1 MTDITL
7 FILDKN
13 KRIIDVVS
21 NAGTE
26 ENAFWD
32 DTFTQEI
39 NVASIF
45 EFSLE
50 LNQRTKESIKTGNY
64 ILFRYRSKNFLFTI
78 VTVETD
84 DSNGYAEAQ
93 VYCESISLILYNSV
107 IQKNTLNNCN
117 ATTFLTT
124 ILQDTD
130 FLAGYIDVAVNR
142 NAALIE
148 IDKSTSVYELLTSK
162 LETYKAEMDIR
173 IEVEG
178 NKVTD
183 MYIDLYS
190 KLGSDNGARFDYNTN
205 LESVN
210 RKEDISDLCTAIIGI
225 GKDDLDFREAEW
237 NIEAGKPADKP
248 RGANFIADDI
258 ANAMFGFPGKYIYGI
273 YEDDSCEDA
282 YTLLEKSYEAL
293 QERKQP
299 KVDYECKVAY
309 LDGDINL
316 GDAITIVDRT
326 YPEPLQLTARVN
338 KLEISFSDESKNTCS
353 FANYNKAYSNMI
365 TKNDTFEQLKNYILG
380 LNIGKL
386 TLAEIEIIKQYMRQ
400 LGIDKE
406 TIDKLFSDIL
416 NNPDTKPGTGGNKDT
431 LVKTIEGGLWL
442 GDSRMVAMKKY
453 NLFKLADSDTST
465 EPGTITTDDYKKALD
480 LYNSIG
486 IGSKIKISPTAYEKL
501 VSSSNQYK
509 ISTIAKYW
517 SQKFGL
523 DPNITLAMIMAESS
537 GNPYAHGS
545 SSGSGYGLMGCERSV
560 FFNHTQT
567 LKFVDGTTQSFTPSY
582 ATMQPGSGG
591 TTTLNGITV
600 DRNISNQIM
609 LGCNELRQ
617 AFTYAHNN
625 IFAGLISYNMGI
637 GAMYWIVS
645 RYVCDTYGYTFVNR
659 NSISAQSAAAQK
671 KIYEVLDNGGFEFAN
686 WRQIYKNNGGGGTVN
701 NVEGYLA
708 WYQIQDGQLPYLV
721 DKNGNKLGYGVS
733 GKTTATTNYSAPV
746 STVTYVTNTQLTP
759 TRNKIVDKAKEI
771 VQLHIDGLASY
782 SQYPRTIDDT
792 KRKYIA
798 KGTYV
803 KLNSSAWGYAG
814 STYNGIST
822 SVNDGKGVIGYDC
835 SSFASCCYMNA
846 GLNSMYNGNC
856 SGGTIMSEITKNG
869 GMMWLANAEG
879 RAKAKPGD
887 CIMFCTNHIP
897 TQADMDNRKL
907 LATHH
912 VGVYIGDDQMAH
924 ASMWTTVPNAIKIS
938 KLSTYPSLKYAFFI
952 RPKDLQESDANE
964 SVIEDTTT
972 DKGNN
977 IISKCVIGASAYHF
991 YSGNQLKK
999 IVQVGSYS
1007 DTTEYPSDVPY
1018 VFVHLGVNDPY
1029 QSGYSALKNLLSL
1042 LRAKYPKRPIF
1053 VAKEIHVGS
1062 KVSNYVDFNKAID
1075 TFNTQI
1081 LDYCNN
1087 HENVYQIDI
1096 STDLEEGG
1104 ILKSS
1109 LTADGIHLKTKDN
1122 YKTLFNNITNR
1133 IKFTNKDNTESGGDN
1148 TGDSGSSG
1156 GDNTGD
1162 TTTPNYKTANE
1173 TLVST
1178 NNYYY
1183 DDVLESLTFTLPS
1196 KAVDSYYTRLK
1207 FTTSPN
1213 FKYNQS
1219 TTCYLE
1225 GDDCKNGQ
1233 LIPKPNTTYKII
1245 IMTNTISSI
1254 SSKYYGSVT
1263 TIKTGEYTDFADF
1276 VGGEKVTEI
1285 AKTYL
1290 NRTNLEYIGQ
1300 YSTTAIVTPANFT
1313 NPAANL
1319 SKWYDSVRKK
1329 DQIDG
1334 STLVQFSY
1342 MGIDYDS
1349 SPYANHKMTS
1359 IKRSNKYSWAFTFPR
1374 LAANQAKYCIT
1385 NGWVLHGADLVN
1397 FSNLEPGD
1405 LIFYDYD
1412 TKDNNRYMNC
1422 SHVSICIGKV
1432 NDVMTCIESTTCENG
1447 VRTIAINDNAAD
1459 KILFVARPKKA

>member
-326 YPEPLQLTARVN
+326 YPEPLQLIARVN

-465 EPGTITTDDYKKALD
+465 EPGTITTDDYKKALE
-480 LYNSIG
+480 LYQSIG
-486 IGSKIKISPTAYEKL
+486 TGSQTGTSAYEKL

-509 ISTIAKYW
+509 ISTIVKYW
-517 SQKFGL
+517 APKFGL
-523 DPNITLAMIMAESS
+523 DPNLVFAMIMAESS
-537 GNPYAHGS
+537 GIPTAHGS

-560 FFNHTQT
+560 FFNQTQT
-567 LKFVDGTTQSFTPSY
+567 IKFIDGTKQSFTPSY
-582 ATMQPGSGG
+582 STMQPGSSGN
-591 TTTLNGITV
+591 TVINGITV
-600 DRNISNQIM
+600 DKNISNQVM
-609 LGCNELRQ
+609 LGCNEIKT
-617 AFTYAHNN
+617 AMEYAHNN
-625 IFAGLISYNMGI
+625 IFAGLISYNMGV

-659 NSISAQSAAAQK
+659 NSIKAQTPEAQK
-671 KIYEVLDNGGFEFAN
+671 KIYEVLENGGFEFAD
-686 WRQIYKNNGGGGTVN
+686 WRQIYKNNGGGGTVK
-701 NVEGYLA
+701 NVEGYLK
-708 WYQIQDGQLPYLV
+708 WYKIENGQLPYVL
-721 DKNGNKLGYGVS
+721 DSAGNKLGYGVS
-733 GKTTATTNYSAPV
+733 GKITTTYSATNNNV
-746 STVTYVTNTQLTP
+746 VTYVTNTSLTQ
-759 TRNKIVDKAKEI
+759 TRTKIVDKAKEI
-771 VQLHIDGLASY
+771 VKLHQDGLASY

-803 KLNSSAWGYAG
+803 KMGSNSWGYAG
-814 STYNGIST
+814 STYFGIST

-846 GLNSMYNGNC
+846 GLKSMYNGNC
-856 SGGTIMSEITKNG
+856 SGGTIMSEIVNNG

-879 RAKAKPGD
+879 RKKAKPGD

-912 VGVYIGDDQMAH
+912 IGVYIGDDQMAH
-924 ASMWTTVPNAIKIS
+924 ASQWAQVPNAIKIS
-938 KLSTYPSLKYAFFI
+938 NVSSYGTLKYAFFI
-952 RPKDLQESDANE
+952 RPKDLQETDNNE
-964 SVIEDTTT
+964 SIVEDTTT
-972 DKGNN
+972 DEGNN

-1062 KVSNYVDFNKAID
+1062 KVSNYVDYNKAID

-1096 STDLEEGG
+1096 SESLEENGL
-1104 ILKSS
+1104 LKSDI
-1109 LTADGIHLKTKDN
+1109 TADGIHLKTKDN
-1122 YKTLFNNITNR
+1122 YKVLFNNIKNK
-1133 IKFTNKDNTESGGDN
+1133 IKTITGNTGNTESDIVDSDSED
-1148 TGDSGSSG
+1148 TGDDH
-1156 GDNTGD
+1156 DNV
-1162 TTTPNYKTANE
+1162 KQKVNE
-1173 TLVST
+1173 TLQSME
-1178 NNYYY
+1178 NYYY
-1183 DDVLESLTFTLPS
+1183 DILDSLIFELPS
-1196 KAVDSYYTRLK
+1196 NVIDSFYCRLK
-1207 FTTSPN
+1207 FTASTDFN
-1213 FKYNQS
+1213 YIQS
-1219 TTCYLE
+1219 DNCYLE
-1225 GDDCKNGQ
+1225 GTDCINGQ
-1233 LIPKPNTTYKII
+1233 LVPKPNNTYKII
-1245 IMTNTISSI
+1245 IMKNTIDTINSS
-1254 SSKYYGSVT
+1254 YYGLVT
-1263 TIKTGEYTDFADF
+1263 VLQAKEYEDFTDFI
-1276 VGGEKVTEI
+1276 GGQKVVELG
-1285 AKTYL
+1285 KTYL
-1290 NRTNLEYIGQ
+1290 SHTDLEYAGQ
-1300 YSTTAIVTPANFT
+1300 YSATAIVTPANFT
-1313 NPAANL
+1313 NPKANL
-1319 SKWYDSVRKK
+1319 SKWYDSTRNKN
-1329 DQIDG
+1329 QIDG
-1334 STLVQFSY
+1334 STLVQFVY
-1342 MGIDYDS
+1342 MGLAYKNT
-1349 SPYANHKMTS
+1349 PYNNHDMTS
-1359 IKRSNKYSWAFTFPR
+1359 INKNSLFSWAFKLPR
-1374 LAANQAKYCIT
+1374 LAANQAKYCVS
-1385 NGWVLHGADLVN
+1385 NGWALYGADLTN
-1397 FSNLEPGD
+1397 FSNLEAGD
-1405 LIFYDYD
+1405 LIFSKDND
-1412 TKDNNRYMNC
+1412 TDNNRYMNV
-1422 SHVSICIGKV
+1422 SHVSIFIGEEDGV
-1432 NDVMTCIESTTCENG
+1432 LSVLESTKCENG
-1447 VRTIAINDNAAD
+1447 VKITPIADMAET
-1459 KILFVARPKKA
+1459 ILFIARVKKK

>member
-326 YPEPLQLTARVN
+326 YPEPLQLIARVN

-465 EPGTITTDDYKKALD
+465 EPGTITTDDYKKALE
-480 LYNSIG
+480 LYQSIG
-486 IGSKIKISPTAYEKL
+486 TGSQTGTSAYEKL

-509 ISTIAKYW
+509 ISTIVKYW
-517 SQKFGL
+517 APKFGL
-523 DPNITLAMIMAESS
+523 DPNLVFAMIMAESS
-537 GNPYAHGS
+537 GIPTAHGS

-560 FFNHTQT
+560 FFNQTQT
-567 LKFVDGTTQSFTPSY
+567 IKFIDGTKQSFTPSY
-582 ATMQPGSGG
+582 STMQPGSSGN
-591 TTTLNGITV
+591 TVINGITV
-600 DRNISNQIM
+600 DKNISNQVM
-609 LGCNELRQ
+609 LGCNEIKT
-617 AFTYAHNN
+617 AMEYAHNN
-625 IFAGLISYNMGI
+625 IFAGLISYNMGV

-659 NSISAQSAAAQK
+659 NSIKAQTPEAQK
-671 KIYEVLDNGGFEFAN
+671 KIYEVLENGGFEFAD
-686 WRQIYKNNGGGGTVN
+686 WRQIYKNNGGGGTVK
-701 NVEGYLA
+701 NVEGYLK
-708 WYQIQDGQLPYLV
+708 WYKIENGQLPYVL
-721 DKNGNKLGYGVS
+721 DSAGNKLGYGVS
-733 GKTTATTNYSAPV
+733 GKITTTYSATNNNV
-746 STVTYVTNTQLTP
+746 VTYVTNTSLTQ
-759 TRNKIVDKAKEI
+759 TRTKIVDKAKEI
-771 VQLHIDGLASY
+771 VKLHQDGLASY

-803 KLNSSAWGYAG
+803 KMGSNSWGYAG
-814 STYNGIST
+814 STYFGIST

-846 GLNSMYNGNC
+846 GLKSMYNGNC
-856 SGGTIMSEITKNG
+856 SGGTIMSEIVNNG

-879 RAKAKPGD
+879 RKKAKPGD

-912 VGVYIGDDQMAH
+912 IGVYIGDDQMAH
-924 ASMWTTVPNAIKIS
+924 ASQWAQVPNAIKIS
-938 KLSTYPSLKYAFFI
+938 NVSSYGTLKYAFFI
-952 RPKDLQESDANE
+952 RPKDLQETDNNE
-964 SVIEDTTT
+964 SIVEDTTT
-972 DKGNN
+972 DEGNN

-1062 KVSNYVDFNKAID
+1062 KVSNYVDYNKAID

-1109 LTADGIHLKTKDN
+1109 LTADGVHLKTKDD
-1122 YKTLFNNITNR
+1122 YKVLLNNI
-1133 IKFTNKDNTESGGDN
+1133 KNKITTTTGNTSTDTGSSDTGE
-1148 TGDSGSSG
+1148 TGDS
-1156 GDNTGD
+1156 DNKKDD
-1162 TTTPNYKTANE
+1162 TVNQKVNE
-1173 TLVST
+1173 SLQSMK
-1178 NNYYY
+1178 NYYY
-1183 DDVLESLTFTLPS
+1183 DTL
-1196 KAVDSYYTRLK
+1196 DS
-1207 FTTSPN
+1207 
-1213 FKYNQS
+1213 
-1219 TTCYLE
+1219 
-1225 GDDCKNGQ
+1225 
-1233 LIPKPNTTYKII
+1233 
-1245 IMTNTISSI
+1245 
-1254 SSKYYGSVT
+1254 
-1263 TIKTGEYTDFADF
+1263 
-1276 VGGEKVTEI
+1276 
-1285 AKTYL
+1285 
-1290 NRTNLEYIGQ
+1290 
-1300 YSTTAIVTPANFT
+1300 
-1313 NPAANL
+1313 
-1319 SKWYDSVRKK
+1319 
-1329 DQIDG
+1329 
-1334 STLVQFSY
+1334 
-1342 MGIDYDS
+1342 
-1349 SPYANHKMTS
+1349 
-1359 IKRSNKYSWAFTFPR
+1359 
-1374 LAANQAKYCIT
+1374 
-1385 NGWVLHGADLVN
+1385 
-1397 FSNLEPGD
+1397 
-1405 LIFYDYD
+1405 LIFEPS
-1412 TKDNNRYMNC
+1412 R
-1422 SHVSICIGKV
+1422 
-1432 NDVMTCIESTTCENG
+1432 
-1447 VRTIAINDNAAD
+1447 
-1459 KILFVARPKKA
+1459 

>member
-84 DSNGYAEAQ
+84 DSKGYAEAQ

-237 NIEAGKPADKP
+237 NIEAGKPADKFI
-248 RGANFIADDI
+248 GANFIADDI

-326 YPEPLQLTARVN
+326 YPEPLQLIARVN

-465 EPGTITTDDYKKALD
+465 EPGTITTDDYKKALE
-480 LYNSIG
+480 LYQSIG
-486 IGSKIKISPTAYEKL
+486 TGSQTGTSAYEKL

-509 ISTIAKYW
+509 ISTIVKYW
-517 SQKFGL
+517 APKFGL
-523 DPNITLAMIMAESS
+523 DPNLVFAMIMAESS
-537 GNPYAHGS
+537 GIPTAHGS

-560 FFNHTQT
+560 FFNQTQT
-567 LKFVDGTTQSFTPSY
+567 IKFIDGTKQSFTPSY
-582 ATMQPGSGG
+582 STMQPGSSGN
-591 TTTLNGITV
+591 TVINGITV
-600 DRNISNQIM
+600 DKNISNQVM
-609 LGCNELRQ
+609 LGCNEIKT
-617 AFTYAHNN
+617 AMEYAHNN
-625 IFAGLISYNMGI
+625 IFAGLISYNMGV

-659 NSISAQSAAAQK
+659 NSIKAQTPEAQK
-671 KIYEVLDNGGFEFAN
+671 KIYEVLENGGFEFAD
-686 WRQIYKNNGGGGTVN
+686 WRQIYKNNGGGGTVK
-701 NVEGYLA
+701 NVEGYLK
-708 WYQIQDGQLPYLV
+708 WYKIENGQLPYVL
-721 DKNGNKLGYGVS
+721 DSAGNKLGYGVS
-733 GKTTATTNYSAPV
+733 GKITTTYSATNNNV
-746 STVTYVTNTQLTP
+746 VTYVTNTSLTQ
-759 TRNKIVDKAKEI
+759 TRTKIVDKAKEI
-771 VQLHIDGLASY
+771 VKLHQDGLASY

-803 KLNSSAWGYAG
+803 KMGSNSWGYAG
-814 STYNGIST
+814 STYFGIST

-846 GLNSMYNGNC
+846 GLKSMYNGNC
-856 SGGTIMSEITKNG
+856 SGGTIMSEIVNNG

-879 RAKAKPGD
+879 RKKAKPGD

-912 VGVYIGDDQMAH
+912 IGVYIGDDQMAH
-924 ASMWTTVPNAIKIS
+924 ASQWAQVPNAIKIS
-938 KLSTYPSLKYAFFI
+938 NVSSYGTLKYAFFI
-952 RPKDLQESDANE
+952 RPKDLQETDNNE
-964 SVIEDTTT
+964 SIVEDTTT
-972 DKGNN
+972 DEGNN

-1062 KVSNYVDFNKAID
+1062 KVSNYVDYNKAID

-1096 STDLEEGG
+1096 SADLVENGL
-1104 ILKSS
+1104 LKSS
-1109 LTADGIHLKTKDN
+1109 ITADGVHLKTKDD
-1122 YKTLFNNITNR
+1122 YKVLLNNI
-1133 IKFTNKDNTESGGDN
+1133 KNKITTTTGNTSTDTGSSDTGE
-1148 TGDSGSSG
+1148 TGDS
-1156 GDNTGD
+1156 DNKKDD
-1162 TTTPNYKTANE
+1162 TVNQKVNE
-1173 TLVST
+1173 SLQSMK
-1178 NNYYY
+1178 NYYY
-1183 DDVLESLTFTLPS
+1183 DTLDSLIFNLPS
-1196 KAVDSYYTRLK
+1196 NVVDSFYCRLK
-1207 FTTSPN
+1207 LTASTD
-1213 FKYNQS
+1213 FKYSQPDN
-1219 TTCYLE
+1219 CYLE
-1225 GDDCKNGQ
+1225 GPDCINGQ
-1233 LIPKPNTTYKII
+1233 LVPKANSTYKIV
-1245 IMTNTISSI
+1245 IMKNTIDTIKSD
-1254 SSKYYGSVT
+1254 YYGLVT
-1263 TIKTGEYTDFADF
+1263 VLEVEEYEDFTDFI
-1276 VGGEKVTEI
+1276 GGQKVVELG
-1285 AKTYL
+1285 KTYL
-1290 NRTNLEYIGQ
+1290 NHTDLEYAGQ
-1300 YSTTAIVTPANFT
+1300 YSATAIVTPANFT
-1313 NPAANL
+1313 NPKANL
-1319 SKWYDSVRKK
+1319 SKWYDSTRNKN
-1329 DQIDG
+1329 QIDG
-1334 STLVQFSY
+1334 STLTQFVY
-1342 MGIDYDS
+1342 MGLNYKDT
-1349 SPYANHKMTS
+1349 PYNNHNMTS
-1359 IKRSNKYSWAFTFPR
+1359 INKNSLFSWAFKLPR
-1374 LAANQAKYCIT
+1374 LAANQAKYCVS
-1385 NGWVLHGADLVN
+1385 NGWALYGADLTN
-1397 FSNLEPGD
+1397 FSNLEAGD
-1405 LIFYDYD
+1405 LIFSKDND
-1412 TKDNNRYMNC
+1412 TDNNRYMNV
-1422 SHVSICIGKV
+1422 SHVSIFIGEEDGV
-1432 NDVMTCIESTTCENG
+1432 LSVLESTKCENG
-1447 VRTIAINDNAAD
+1447 VKITPIADMAET
-1459 KILFVARPKKA
+1459 ILFIARVKKK

>member
-338 KLEISFSDESKNTCS
+338 KLEISFSDESKNTCQ

-365 TKNDTFEQLKNYILG
+365 TKNNTLEELKNYILG

-465 EPGTITTDDYKKALD
+465 EPGTITTDDYKKALE
-480 LYNSIG
+480 LYQSIG
-486 IGSKIKISPTAYEKL
+486 TGSQTGTSAYEKL

-509 ISTIAKYW
+509 ISTIVKYW
-517 SQKFGL
+517 APKFGL
-523 DPNITLAMIMAESS
+523 DPNLVFAMIMAESS
-537 GNPYAHGS
+537 GIPTAHGS

-560 FFNHTQT
+560 FFNQTQT
-567 LKFVDGTTQSFTPSY
+567 IKFIDGTKQSFTPSY
-582 ATMQPGSGG
+582 STMQPGSSGN
-591 TTTLNGITV
+591 TVINGITV
-600 DRNISNQIM
+600 DKNISNQVM
-609 LGCNELRQ
+609 LGCNEIKT
-617 AFTYAHNN
+617 AMEYAHNN
-625 IFAGLISYNMGI
+625 IFAGLISYNMGV

-659 NSISAQSAAAQK
+659 NSIKAQTPEAQK
-671 KIYEVLDNGGFEFAN
+671 KIYEVLENGGFEFAD
-686 WRQIYKNNGGGGTVN
+686 WRQIYKNNGGGGTVK
-701 NVEGYLA
+701 NVEGYLK
-708 WYQIQDGQLPYLV
+708 WYKIENGQLPYVL
-721 DKNGNKLGYGVS
+721 DSAGNKLGYGVS
-733 GKTTATTNYSAPV
+733 GKITTTYSATNNNV
-746 STVTYVTNTQLTP
+746 VTYVTNTSLTQ
-759 TRNKIVDKAKEI
+759 TRTKIVDKAKEI
-771 VQLHIDGLASY
+771 VKLHQDGLASY

-803 KLNSSAWGYAG
+803 KMGSNSWGYAG
-814 STYNGIST
+814 STYFGIST

-846 GLNSMYNGNC
+846 GLKSMYNGNC
-856 SGGTIMSEITKNG
+856 SGGTIMSEIVNNG

-879 RAKAKPGD
+879 RKKAKPGD

-912 VGVYIGDDQMAH
+912 IGVYIGDDQMAH
-924 ASMWTTVPNAIKIS
+924 ASQWAQVPNAIKIS
-938 KLSTYPSLKYAFFI
+938 NVSSYGTLKYAFFI
-952 RPKDLQESDANE
+952 RPKDLQETDNNE
-964 SVIEDTTT
+964 SIVEDTTT
-972 DKGNN
+972 DEGNN

-1062 KVSNYVDFNKAID
+1062 KVSNYVDYNKAID

-1096 STDLEEGG
+1096 SESLEENGL
-1104 ILKSS
+1104 LKSDI
-1109 LTADGIHLKTKDN
+1109 TADGIHLKTKDN
-1122 YKTLFNNITNR
+1122 YKVLLNNI
-1133 IKFTNKDNTESGGDN
+1133 KNKITTTTGNTSTDTGSSDTGE
-1148 TGDSGSSG
+1148 TGDS
-1156 GDNTGD
+1156 DNKKDD
-1162 TTTPNYKTANE
+1162 TVNQKVNE
-1173 TLVST
+1173 SLQSMK
-1178 NNYYY
+1178 NYYY
-1183 DDVLESLTFTLPS
+1183 DTLDSLIFNLPS
-1196 KAVDSYYTRLK
+1196 NVVDSFYCRLK
-1207 FTTSPN
+1207 LTASTD
-1213 FKYNQS
+1213 FKYSQPDN
-1219 TTCYLE
+1219 CYLE
-1225 GDDCKNGQ
+1225 GPDCINGQ
-1233 LIPKPNTTYKII
+1233 LVPKANSTYKIV
-1245 IMTNTISSI
+1245 IMKNTIDTIKSD
-1254 SSKYYGSVT
+1254 YYGLVT
-1263 TIKTGEYTDFADF
+1263 VLEVEEYEDFTDFI
-1276 VGGEKVTEI
+1276 GGQKVVELG
-1285 AKTYL
+1285 KTYL
-1290 NRTNLEYIGQ
+1290 NHTDLEYAGQ
-1300 YSTTAIVTPANFT
+1300 YSATAIVTPANFT
-1313 NPAANL
+1313 NPKANL
-1319 SKWYDSVRKK
+1319 SKWYDSTRNKN
-1329 DQIDG
+1329 QIDG
-1334 STLVQFSY
+1334 STLVQFVY
-1342 MGIDYDS
+1342 MGLAYKNT
-1349 SPYANHKMTS
+1349 PYNNHDMTS
-1359 IKRSNKYSWAFTFPR
+1359 INKNSLFSWAFKLPR
-1374 LAANQAKYCIT
+1374 LAANQAKYCVS
-1385 NGWVLHGADLVN
+1385 NGWALYGADLTN
-1397 FSNLEPGD
+1397 FSNLEAGD
-1405 LIFYDYD
+1405 LIFSKDND
-1412 TKDNNRYMNC
+1412 TDNNRYMNV
-1422 SHVSICIGKV
+1422 SHVSIFIGEEDGV
-1432 NDVMTCIESTTCENG
+1432 LSVLESTKCENG
-1447 VRTIAINDNAAD
+1447 VKITPIADMAET
-1459 KILFVARPKKA
+1459 ILFIARVKKK

>member
-39 NVASIF
+39 NVASTF

-107 IQKNTLNNCN
+107 IQKTTLNNCN

-178 NKVTD
+178 NKVTG

-237 NIEAGKPADKP
+237 NIETGKPADKP

-282 YTLLEKSYEAL
+282 YTLLERSYEEL
-293 QERKQP
+293 QTRKQP
-299 KVDYECKVAY
+299 NIDYECKVAY

-465 EPGTITTDDYKKALD
+465 EPGTITTDDYKKALE
-480 LYNSIG
+480 LYQSIG
-486 IGSKIKISPTAYEKL
+486 TGSQTGTSAYEKL

-509 ISTIAKYW
+509 ISTIVKYW
-517 SQKFGL
+517 APKFGL
-523 DPNITLAMIMAESS
+523 DPNLVFAMIMAESS
-537 GNPYAHGS
+537 GIPTAHGS

-560 FFNHTQT
+560 FFNQTQT
-567 LKFVDGTTQSFTPSY
+567 IKFIDGTKQSFTPSY
-582 ATMQPGSGG
+582 STMQPGSSGN
-591 TTTLNGITV
+591 TVINGITV
-600 DRNISNQIM
+600 DKNISNQVM
-609 LGCNELRQ
+609 LGCNEIKT
-617 AFTYAHNN
+617 AMEYAHNN
-625 IFAGLISYNMGI
+625 IFAGLISYNMGV

-659 NSISAQSAAAQK
+659 NSIKAQTPEAQK
-671 KIYEVLDNGGFEFAN
+671 KIYEVLENGGFEFAD
-686 WRQIYKNNGGGGTVN
+686 WRQIYKNNGGGGTVK
-701 NVEGYLA
+701 NVEGYLK
-708 WYQIQDGQLPYLV
+708 WYKIENGQLPYLV

-856 SGGTIMSEITKNG
+856 SGGTIMSEIVNNG

-879 RAKAKPGD
+879 RKKAKPGD

-912 VGVYIGDDQMAH
+912 IGVYIGDDQMAH
-924 ASMWTTVPNAIKIS
+924 ASQWAQVPNAIKIS
-938 KLSTYPSLKYAFFI
+938 NVSSYGTLKYAFFI
-952 RPKDLQESDANE
+952 RPKDLQETDNNE
-964 SVIEDTTT
+964 SIVEDTTT
-972 DKGNN
+972 DEGNN

-1062 KVSNYVDFNKAID
+1062 KVSNYVDYNKAID

-1096 STDLEEGG
+1096 SESLEENGL
-1104 ILKSS
+1104 LKSDI
-1109 LTADGIHLKTKDN
+1109 TADGIHLKTKDN
-1122 YKTLFNNITNR
+1122 YKVLFNNIKNK
-1133 IKFTNKDNTESGGDN
+1133 IKTITGNTESDIVDSDSED
-1148 TGDSGSSG
+1148 TGDDD
-1156 GDNTGD
+1156 DNV
-1162 TTTPNYKTANE
+1162 KQKVNE
-1173 TLVST
+1173 TLQSME
-1178 NNYYY
+1178 NYYY
-1183 DDVLESLTFTLPS
+1183 DILDSLIFELPS
-1196 KAVDSYYTRLK
+1196 NVIDSFYCRLK
-1207 FTTSPN
+1207 FTASTDFN
-1213 FKYNQS
+1213 YIQS
-1219 TTCYLE
+1219 DNCYLE
-1225 GDDCKNGQ
+1225 GTDCINGQ
-1233 LIPKPNTTYKII
+1233 LVPKPNNTYKII
-1245 IMTNTISSI
+1245 IMKNTIDTINSS
-1254 SSKYYGSVT
+1254 YYGLVT
-1263 TIKTGEYTDFADF
+1263 VLQAKEYEDFTDFI
-1276 VGGEKVTEI
+1276 GGQKVVELG
-1285 AKTYL
+1285 KTYL
-1290 NRTNLEYIGQ
+1290 SHTDLEYAGQ

-1313 NPAANL
+1313 NPKANL
-1319 SKWYDSVRKK
+1319 SKWYDSTRNKN
-1329 DQIDG
+1329 QIDG
-1334 STLVQFSY
+1334 STLVQFVY
-1342 MGIDYDS
+1342 MGLAYKNT
-1349 SPYANHKMTS
+1349 PYNNHDMTS
-1359 IKRSNKYSWAFTFPR
+1359 INKNSLFSWAFKLPR
-1374 LAANQAKYCIT
+1374 LAANQAKYCVS
-1385 NGWVLHGADLVN
+1385 NGWALYGADLTN
-1397 FSNLEPGD
+1397 FSNLEAGD
-1405 LIFYDYD
+1405 LIFSKDND
-1412 TKDNNRYMNC
+1412 TDNNRYMNV
-1422 SHVSICIGKV
+1422 SHVSIFIGEEDGV
-1432 NDVMTCIESTTCENG
+1432 LSVLESTKCENG
-1447 VRTIAINDNAAD
+1447 VKITPIADMAET
-1459 KILFVARPKKA
+1459 ILFIARVKKK

>member
-39 NVASIF
+39 NVASTF

-107 IQKNTLNNCN
+107 IQKTTLNNCN

-178 NKVTD
+178 NKVTG

-326 YPEPLQLTARVN
+326 YPEPLQLIARVN

-465 EPGTITTDDYKKALD
+465 EPGTITTDDYKKALE
-480 LYNSIG
+480 LYQSIG
-486 IGSKIKISPTAYEKL
+486 TGSQTGTSAYEKL

-509 ISTIAKYW
+509 ISTIVKYW
-517 SQKFGL
+517 APKFGL
-523 DPNITLAMIMAESS
+523 DPNLVFAMIMAESS
-537 GNPYAHGS
+537 GIPTAHGS

-560 FFNHTQT
+560 FFNQTQT
-567 LKFVDGTTQSFTPSY
+567 IKFIDGTKQSFTPSY
-582 ATMQPGSGG
+582 STMQPGSSGN
-591 TTTLNGITV
+591 TVINGITV
-600 DRNISNQIM
+600 DKNISNQVM
-609 LGCNELRQ
+609 LGCNEIKT
-617 AFTYAHNN
+617 AMEYAHNN
-625 IFAGLISYNMGI
+625 IFAGLISYNMGV

-659 NSISAQSAAAQK
+659 NSIKAQTPEAQK
-671 KIYEVLDNGGFEFAN
+671 KIYEVLENGGFEFAD
-686 WRQIYKNNGGGGTVN
+686 WRQIYKNNGGGGTVK
-701 NVEGYLA
+701 NVEGYLK
-708 WYQIQDGQLPYLV
+708 WYKIENGQLPYLV

-803 KLNSSAWGYAG
+803 KMGSNSWGYAG
-814 STYNGIST
+814 STYFGIST

-846 GLNSMYNGNC
+846 GLKSMYNGNC
-856 SGGTIMSEITKNG
+856 SGGTIMSEIVNNG

-879 RAKAKPGD
+879 RKKAKPGD

-912 VGVYIGDDQMAH
+912 IGVYIGDDQMAH
-924 ASMWTTVPNAIKIS
+924 ASQWAQVPNAIKIS
-938 KLSTYPSLKYAFFI
+938 NVSSYGTLKYAFFI
-952 RPKDLQESDANE
+952 RPKDLQETDNNE
-964 SVIEDTTT
+964 SIVEDTTT
-972 DKGNN
+972 DEGNN

-1062 KVSNYVDFNKAID
+1062 KVSNYVDYNKAID

-1096 STDLEEGG
+1096 SESLEENGL
-1104 ILKSS
+1104 LKSDI
-1109 LTADGIHLKTKDN
+1109 TADGIHLKTKDN
-1122 YKTLFNNITNR
+1122 YKVLFNNIKNK
-1133 IKFTNKDNTESGGDN
+1133 IKTITGNTGNTESDIVDSDSED
-1148 TGDSGSSG
+1148 TGDDD
-1156 GDNTGD
+1156 DNV
-1162 TTTPNYKTANE
+1162 KQKVNE
-1173 TLVST
+1173 TLQSME
-1178 NNYYY
+1178 NYYY
-1183 DDVLESLTFTLPS
+1183 DILDSLIFELPS
-1196 KAVDSYYTRLK
+1196 NVIDSFYCRLK
-1207 FTTSPN
+1207 FTASTDFN
-1213 FKYNQS
+1213 YIQS
-1219 TTCYLE
+1219 DNCYLE
-1225 GDDCKNGQ
+1225 GTDCINGQ
-1233 LIPKPNTTYKII
+1233 LVPKPNNTYKII
-1245 IMTNTISSI
+1245 IMKNTIDTINSS
-1254 SSKYYGSVT
+1254 YYGLVT
-1263 TIKTGEYTDFADF
+1263 VLQAKEYEDFTDFI
-1276 VGGEKVTEI
+1276 GGQKVVELG
-1285 AKTYL
+1285 KTYL
-1290 NRTNLEYIGQ
+1290 SHTDLEYAGQ

-1313 NPAANL
+1313 NPKANL
-1319 SKWYDSVRKK
+1319 SKWYDSTRNKN
-1329 DQIDG
+1329 QIDG
-1334 STLVQFSY
+1334 STLVQFVY
-1342 MGIDYDS
+1342 MGLAYKNT
-1349 SPYANHKMTS
+1349 PYNNHDMTS
-1359 IKRSNKYSWAFTFPR
+1359 INKNSLFSWAFKLPR
-1374 LAANQAKYCIT
+1374 LAANQAKYCVS
-1385 NGWVLHGADLVN
+1385 NGWALYGADLTN
-1397 FSNLEPGD
+1397 FSNLEAGD
-1405 LIFYDYD
+1405 LIFSKDND
-1412 TKDNNRYMNC
+1412 TDNNRYMNV
-1422 SHVSICIGKV
+1422 SHVSIFIGEEDGV
-1432 NDVMTCIESTTCENG
+1432 LSVLESTKCENG
-1447 VRTIAINDNAAD
+1447 VKITPIADMAET
-1459 KILFVARPKKA
+1459 ILFIARVKKK

>member
-465 EPGTITTDDYKKALD
+465 EPGTITTDDYKKALE
-480 LYNSIG
+480 LYQSIG
-486 IGSKIKISPTAYEKL
+486 TGSQTGTSAYEKL

-509 ISTIAKYW
+509 ISTIVKYW
-517 SQKFGL
+517 APKFGL
-523 DPNITLAMIMAESS
+523 DPNLVFAMIMAESS
-537 GNPYAHGS
+537 GIPTAHGS

-560 FFNHTQT
+560 FFNQTQT
-567 LKFVDGTTQSFTPSY
+567 IKFIDGTKQSFTPSY
-582 ATMQPGSGG
+582 STMQPGSSGN
-591 TTTLNGITV
+591 TVINGITV
-600 DRNISNQIM
+600 DKNISNQVM
-609 LGCNELRQ
+609 LGCNEIKT
-617 AFTYAHNN
+617 AMEYAHNN
-625 IFAGLISYNMGI
+625 IFAGLISYNMGV

-659 NSISAQSAAAQK
+659 NSIKAQTPEAQK
-671 KIYEVLDNGGFEFAN
+671 KIYEVLENGGFEFAD
-686 WRQIYKNNGGGGTVN
+686 WRQIYKNNGGGGTVK
-701 NVEGYLA
+701 NVEGYLK
-708 WYQIQDGQLPYLV
+708 WYKIENGQLPYVL
-721 DKNGNKLGYGVS
+721 DSAGNKLGYGVS
-733 GKTTATTNYSAPV
+733 GKITTTYSATNNNV
-746 STVTYVTNTQLTP
+746 VTYVTNTSLTQ
-759 TRNKIVDKAKEI
+759 TRTKIVDKAKEI
-771 VQLHIDGLASY
+771 VKLHQDGLASY

-803 KLNSSAWGYAG
+803 KMGSNSWGYAG
-814 STYNGIST
+814 STYFGIST

-846 GLNSMYNGNC
+846 GLKSMYNGNC
-856 SGGTIMSEITKNG
+856 SGGTIMSEIVNNG

-879 RAKAKPGD
+879 RKKAKPGD

-912 VGVYIGDDQMAH
+912 IGVYIGDDQMAH
-924 ASMWTTVPNAIKIS
+924 ASQWAQVPNAIKIS
-938 KLSTYPSLKYAFFI
+938 NVSSYGTLKYAFFI
-952 RPKDLQESDANE
+952 RPKDLQETDNNE
-964 SVIEDTTT
+964 SIVEDTTT
-972 DKGNN
+972 DEGNN

-1062 KVSNYVDFNKAID
+1062 KVSNYVDYNKAID

-1096 STDLEEGG
+1096 SADLVENGL
-1104 ILKSS
+1104 LKSS
-1109 LTADGIHLKTKDN
+1109 ITADGVHLKTKDD
-1122 YKTLFNNITNR
+1122 YKVLLNNI
-1133 IKFTNKDNTESGGDN
+1133 KNKITTTTGNTSTDTGSSDTGE
-1148 TGDSGSSG
+1148 TGDS
-1156 GDNTGD
+1156 DNKKDD
-1162 TTTPNYKTANE
+1162 TVNQKVNE
-1173 TLVST
+1173 SLQSMK
-1178 NNYYY
+1178 NYYY
-1183 DDVLESLTFTLPS
+1183 DTLDSLIFNLPS
-1196 KAVDSYYTRLK
+1196 NVVDSFYCRLK
-1207 FTTSPN
+1207 LTASTD
-1213 FKYNQS
+1213 FKYSQPDN
-1219 TTCYLE
+1219 CYLE
-1225 GDDCKNGQ
+1225 GPDCINGQ
-1233 LIPKPNTTYKII
+1233 LVPKANSTYKIV
-1245 IMTNTISSI
+1245 IMKNTIDTIKSD
-1254 SSKYYGSVT
+1254 YYGLVT
-1263 TIKTGEYTDFADF
+1263 VLEVEEYEDFTDFI
-1276 VGGEKVTEI
+1276 GGQKVVELG
-1285 AKTYL
+1285 KTYL
-1290 NRTNLEYIGQ
+1290 NHTDLEYAGQ
-1300 YSTTAIVTPANFT
+1300 YSATAIVTPANFT
-1313 NPAANL
+1313 NPKANL
-1319 SKWYDSVRKK
+1319 SKWYDSTRNKN
-1329 DQIDG
+1329 QIDG
-1334 STLVQFSY
+1334 STLTQFVY
-1342 MGIDYDS
+1342 MGLNYKDT
-1349 SPYANHKMTS
+1349 PYNNHNMTS
-1359 IKRSNKYSWAFTFPR
+1359 IKKNSLLSWAFKLPR
-1374 LAANQAKYCIT
+1374 LAANQAKYCVS
-1385 NGWVLHGADLVN
+1385 NGWALHGADLTN
-1397 FSNLEPGD
+1397 FTNLEAGD
-1405 LIFYDYD
+1405 LIFSKDNE
-1412 TKDNNRYMNC
+1412 TDNNRYMNV
-1422 SHVSICIGKV
+1422 SHVSIFIGEEDGV
-1432 NDVMTCIESTTCENG
+1432 LSVLESTKCENG
-1447 VRTIAINDNAAD
+1447 VKITPIADIAET
-1459 KILFVARPKKA
+1459 ILFIARVKKK

>member
-326 YPEPLQLTARVN
+326 YPEPLQLIARVN

-465 EPGTITTDDYKKALD
+465 EPGTITTDDYKKALE
-480 LYNSIG
+480 LYQSIG
-486 IGSKIKISPTAYEKL
+486 TGSQTGTSAYEKL

-509 ISTIAKYW
+509 ISTVVKYW
-517 SQKFGL
+517 APKFGL
-523 DPNITLAMIMAESS
+523 DPNLVFAMIMAESS
-537 GNPYAHGS
+537 GIPTAHGS

-560 FFNHTQT
+560 FFNQTQT
-567 LKFVDGTTQSFTPSY
+567 IKFIDGTKQSFTPSY
-582 ATMQPGSGG
+582 STMQPGSSGN
-591 TTTLNGITV
+591 TVINGITV
-600 DRNISNQIM
+600 DKNISNQVM
-609 LGCNELRQ
+609 LGCNEIKT
-617 AFTYAHNN
+617 AMEYAHNN
-625 IFAGLISYNMGI
+625 IFAGLISYNMGV

-659 NSISAQSAAAQK
+659 NSIKAQTPEAQK
-671 KIYEVLDNGGFEFAN
+671 KIYEVLENGGFEFAD
-686 WRQIYKNNGGGGTVN
+686 WRQIYKNNGGGGTVK
-701 NVEGYLA
+701 NVEGYLK
-708 WYQIQDGQLPYLV
+708 WYKIENGQLPYVL
-721 DKNGNKLGYGVS
+721 DSAGNKLGYGVS
-733 GKTTATTNYSAPV
+733 GKITTTYSATNNNV
-746 STVTYVTNTQLTP
+746 VTYVTNTSLTQ
-759 TRNKIVDKAKEI
+759 TRTKIVDKAKEI
-771 VQLHIDGLASY
+771 VKLHQDGLASY

-803 KLNSSAWGYAG
+803 KMGSNSWGYAG
-814 STYNGIST
+814 STYFGIST

-846 GLNSMYNGNC
+846 GLKSMYNGNC
-856 SGGTIMSEITKNG
+856 SGGTIMSEIVNNG

-879 RAKAKPGD
+879 RKKAKPGD

-912 VGVYIGDDQMAH
+912 IGVYIGDDQMAH
-924 ASMWTTVPNAIKIS
+924 ASQWAQVPNAIKIS
-938 KLSTYPSLKYAFFI
+938 NVSSYGTLKYAFFI
-952 RPKDLQESDANE
+952 RPKDLQETDNNE
-964 SVIEDTTT
+964 SIVEDTTT
-972 DKGNN
+972 DEGNN

-1062 KVSNYVDFNKAID
+1062 KVSNYVDYNKAID

-1096 STDLEEGG
+1096 SESLEENGL
-1104 ILKSS
+1104 LKSDI
-1109 LTADGIHLKTKDN
+1109 TADGIHLKTKDN
-1122 YKTLFNNITNR
+1122 YKVLFNNIKNK
-1133 IKFTNKDNTESGGDN
+1133 IKTITGNTGNTESDIVDSDSED
-1148 TGDSGSSG
+1148 TGDDD
-1156 GDNTGD
+1156 DNV
-1162 TTTPNYKTANE
+1162 KQKVNE
-1173 TLVST
+1173 TLQSME
-1178 NNYYY
+1178 NYYY
-1183 DDVLESLTFTLPS
+1183 DILDSLIFELPS
-1196 KAVDSYYTRLK
+1196 NVIDSFYCRLK
-1207 FTTSPN
+1207 FTASTDFN
-1213 FKYNQS
+1213 YIQS
-1219 TTCYLE
+1219 DNCYLE
-1225 GDDCKNGQ
+1225 GTDCINGQ
-1233 LIPKPNTTYKII
+1233 LVPKPNNTYKII
-1245 IMTNTISSI
+1245 IMKNTIDTINSS
-1254 SSKYYGSVT
+1254 YYGLVT
-1263 TIKTGEYTDFADF
+1263 VLQAKEYEDFTDFI
-1276 VGGEKVTEI
+1276 GGQKVVELG
-1285 AKTYL
+1285 KTYL
-1290 NRTNLEYIGQ
+1290 SHTDLEYAGQ

-1313 NPAANL
+1313 NPKANL
-1319 SKWYDSVRKK
+1319 SKWYDSTRNKN
-1329 DQIDG
+1329 QIDG
-1334 STLVQFSY
+1334 STLVQFVY
-1342 MGIDYDS
+1342 MGLAYKNT
-1349 SPYANHKMTS
+1349 PYNNHDMTS
-1359 IKRSNKYSWAFTFPR
+1359 INKNSLFSWAFKLPR
-1374 LAANQAKYCIT
+1374 LAANQAKYCVS
-1385 NGWVLHGADLVN
+1385 NGWALYGADLTN
-1397 FSNLEPGD
+1397 FSNLEAGD
-1405 LIFYDYD
+1405 LIFSKDND
-1412 TKDNNRYMNC
+1412 TDNNRYMNV
-1422 SHVSICIGKV
+1422 SHVSIFIGEEDGV
-1432 NDVMTCIESTTCENG
+1432 LSVLESTKCENG
-1447 VRTIAINDNAAD
+1447 VKITPIADMAET
-1459 KILFVARPKKA
+1459 ILFIARVKKK

>member
-148 IDKSTSVYELLTSK
+148 IDKATSVYELLTSK

-210 RKEDISDLCTAIIGI
+210 RKEDISVLCTAIIGI

-465 EPGTITTDDYKKALD
+465 EPGTITTDDYKKALE
-480 LYNSIG
+480 LYQSIG
-486 IGSKIKISPTAYEKL
+486 TGSQTGTSAYEKL

-509 ISTIAKYW
+509 ISTIVKYW
-517 SQKFGL
+517 APKFGL
-523 DPNITLAMIMAESS
+523 DPNLVFAMIMAESS
-537 GNPYAHGS
+537 GIPTAHGS

-560 FFNHTQT
+560 FFNQTQT
-567 LKFVDGTTQSFTPSY
+567 IKFIDGTKQSFTPSY
-582 ATMQPGSGG
+582 STMQPGSSGN
-591 TTTLNGITV
+591 TVINGITV
-600 DRNISNQIM
+600 DKNISNQVM
-609 LGCNELRQ
+609 LGCNEIKT
-617 AFTYAHNN
+617 AMEYAHNN
-625 IFAGLISYNMGI
+625 IFAGLISYNMGV

-659 NSISAQSAAAQK
+659 NSIKAQTPEAQK
-671 KIYEVLDNGGFEFAN
+671 KIYEVLENGGFEFAD
-686 WRQIYKNNGGGGTVN
+686 WRQIYKNNGGGGTVK
-701 NVEGYLA
+701 NVEGYLK
-708 WYQIQDGQLPYLV
+708 WYKIENGQLPYVL
-721 DKNGNKLGYGVS
+721 DSAGNKLGYGVS
-733 GKTTATTNYSAPV
+733 GKITTTYSATNNNV
-746 STVTYVTNTQLTP
+746 VTYVTNTSLTQ
-759 TRNKIVDKAKEI
+759 TRTKIVDKAKEI
-771 VQLHIDGLASY
+771 VKLHQDGLASY

-803 KLNSSAWGYAG
+803 KMGSNSWGYAG
-814 STYNGIST
+814 STYFGIST

-846 GLNSMYNGNC
+846 GLKSMYNGNC
-856 SGGTIMSEITKNG
+856 SGGTIMSEIVNNG

-879 RAKAKPGD
+879 RKKAKPGD

-912 VGVYIGDDQMAH
+912 IGVYIGDDQMAH
-924 ASMWTTVPNAIKIS
+924 ASQWAQVPNAIKIS
-938 KLSTYPSLKYAFFI
+938 NVSSYGTLKYAFFI
-952 RPKDLQESDANE
+952 RPKDLQETDNNE
-964 SVIEDTTT
+964 SIVEDTTT
-972 DKGNN
+972 DEGNN

-1062 KVSNYVDFNKAID
+1062 KVSNYVDYNKAID

-1096 STDLEEGG
+1096 SESLEENGL
-1104 ILKSS
+1104 LKSDI
-1109 LTADGIHLKTKDN
+1109 TADGIHLKTKDN
-1122 YKTLFNNITNR
+1122 YKVLFNNIKNK
-1133 IKFTNKDNTESGGDN
+1133 IKTITGNTGNTESDIVDSDSED
-1148 TGDSGSSG
+1148 TGDDD
-1156 GDNTGD
+1156 DNV
-1162 TTTPNYKTANE
+1162 KQKVNE
-1173 TLVST
+1173 TLQSME
-1178 NNYYY
+1178 NYYY
-1183 DDVLESLTFTLPS
+1183 DILDSLIFELPS
-1196 KAVDSYYTRLK
+1196 NVIDSFYCRLK
-1207 FTTSPN
+1207 FTASTDFN
-1213 FKYNQS
+1213 YIQS
-1219 TTCYLE
+1219 DNCYLE
-1225 GDDCKNGQ
+1225 GTDCINGQ
-1233 LIPKPNTTYKII
+1233 LVPKPNNTYKII
-1245 IMTNTISSI
+1245 IMKNTIDTINSS
-1254 SSKYYGSVT
+1254 YYGLVT
-1263 TIKTGEYTDFADF
+1263 VLQAKEYEDFTDFI
-1276 VGGEKVTEI
+1276 GGQKVVELG
-1285 AKTYL
+1285 KTYL
-1290 NRTNLEYIGQ
+1290 SHTDLEYAGQ

-1313 NPAANL
+1313 NPKANL
-1319 SKWYDSVRKK
+1319 SKWYDSTRNKN
-1329 DQIDG
+1329 QIDG
-1334 STLVQFSY
+1334 STLVQFVY
-1342 MGIDYDS
+1342 MGLAYKNT
-1349 SPYANHKMTS
+1349 PYNNHDMTS
-1359 IKRSNKYSWAFTFPR
+1359 INKNSLFSWAFKLPR
-1374 LAANQAKYCIT
+1374 LAANQAKYCVS
-1385 NGWVLHGADLVN
+1385 NGWALYGADLTN
-1397 FSNLEPGD
+1397 FSNLEAGD
-1405 LIFYDYD
+1405 LIFSKDND
-1412 TKDNNRYMNC
+1412 TDNNRYMNV
-1422 SHVSICIGKV
+1422 SHVSIFIGEEDGV
-1432 NDVMTCIESTTCENG
+1432 LSVLESTKCENG
-1447 VRTIAINDNAAD
+1447 VKITPIADMAET
-1459 KILFVARPKKA
+1459 ILFIARVKKK

>member
-39 NVASIF
+39 NVASTF

-107 IQKNTLNNCN
+107 IQKTTLNNCN

-178 NKVTD
+178 NKVTG

-237 NIEAGKPADKP
+237 NIETGKPADKP

-282 YTLLEKSYEAL
+282 YTLLERSYEEL
-293 QERKQP
+293 QTRKQP
-299 KVDYECKVAY
+299 NIDYECKVAY

-465 EPGTITTDDYKKALD
+465 EPGTITTDDYKKALE
-480 LYNSIG
+480 LYQSIG
-486 IGSKIKISPTAYEKL
+486 TGSQTGTSAYEKL

-509 ISTIAKYW
+509 ISTIVKYW
-517 SQKFGL
+517 APKFGL
-523 DPNITLAMIMAESS
+523 DPNLVFAMIMAESS
-537 GNPYAHGS
+537 GIPTAHGS

-560 FFNHTQT
+560 FFNQTQT
-567 LKFVDGTTQSFTPSY
+567 IKFIDGTKQSFTPSY
-582 ATMQPGSGG
+582 STMQPGSSGN
-591 TTTLNGITV
+591 TVINGITV
-600 DRNISNQIM
+600 DKNISNQVM
-609 LGCNELRQ
+609 LGCNEIKT
-617 AFTYAHNN
+617 AMEYAHNN
-625 IFAGLISYNMGI
+625 IFAGLISYNMGV

-659 NSISAQSAAAQK
+659 NSIKAQTPEAQK
-671 KIYEVLDNGGFEFAN
+671 KIYEVLENGGFEFAD
-686 WRQIYKNNGGGGTVN
+686 WRQIYKNNGGGGTVK
-701 NVEGYLA
+701 NVEGYLK
-708 WYQIQDGQLPYLV
+708 WYKIENGQLPYLV

-856 SGGTIMSEITKNG
+856 SGGTIMSEIVNNG

-879 RAKAKPGD
+879 RKKAKPGD
-887 CIMFCTNHIP
+887 CIMFCINHIP

-912 VGVYIGDDQMAH
+912 IGVYIGDDQMAH
-924 ASMWTTVPNAIKIS
+924 ASQWAQVPNAIKIS
-938 KLSTYPSLKYAFFI
+938 NVSSYGTLKYAFFI
-952 RPKDLQESDANE
+952 RPKDLQETDNNE
-964 SVIEDTTT
+964 SIVEDTTT
-972 DKGNN
+972 DEGNN

-1062 KVSNYVDFNKAID
+1062 KVSNYVDYNKAID

-1096 STDLEEGG
+1096 SESLEENGL
-1104 ILKSS
+1104 LKSDI
-1109 LTADGIHLKTKDN
+1109 TADGIHLKTKDN
-1122 YKTLFNNITNR
+1122 YKVLLNNI
-1133 IKFTNKDNTESGGDN
+1133 KNKITTTTGNTSTDTGSSDTGE
-1148 TGDSGSSG
+1148 TGDS
-1156 GDNTGD
+1156 DNKKDD
-1162 TTTPNYKTANE
+1162 TVNQKVNE
-1173 TLVST
+1173 SLQSMK
-1178 NNYYY
+1178 NYYY
-1183 DDVLESLTFTLPS
+1183 DTLDSLIFNLPS
-1196 KAVDSYYTRLK
+1196 NVVDSFYCRLK
-1207 FTTSPN
+1207 LTASTD
-1213 FKYNQS
+1213 FKYSQPDN
-1219 TTCYLE
+1219 CYLE
-1225 GDDCKNGQ
+1225 GPDCINGQ
-1233 LIPKPNTTYKII
+1233 LVPKANSTYKIV
-1245 IMTNTISSI
+1245 IMKNTIDTIKSD
-1254 SSKYYGSVT
+1254 YYGLVT
-1263 TIKTGEYTDFADF
+1263 VLEVEEYEDFTDFI
-1276 VGGEKVTEI
+1276 GGQKVVELG
-1285 AKTYL
+1285 KTYL
-1290 NRTNLEYIGQ
+1290 NHTDLEYAGQ
-1300 YSTTAIVTPANFT
+1300 YSATAIVTPANFT
-1313 NPAANL
+1313 NPKANL
-1319 SKWYDSVRKK
+1319 SKWYDSTRNKN
-1329 DQIDG
+1329 QIDG
-1334 STLVQFSY
+1334 STLVQFVY
-1342 MGIDYDS
+1342 MGLAYKNT
-1349 SPYANHKMTS
+1349 PYNNHDMTS
-1359 IKRSNKYSWAFTFPR
+1359 INKNSLFSWAFKLPR
-1374 LAANQAKYCIT
+1374 LAANQAKYCVS
-1385 NGWVLHGADLVN
+1385 NGWALYGADLTN
-1397 FSNLEPGD
+1397 FSNLEAGD
-1405 LIFYDYD
+1405 LIFSKDND
-1412 TKDNNRYMNC
+1412 TDNNRYMNV
-1422 SHVSICIGKV
+1422 SHVSIFIGEEDGV
-1432 NDVMTCIESTTCENG
+1432 LSVLESTKCENG
-1447 VRTIAINDNAAD
+1447 VKITPIADMAET
-1459 KILFVARPKKA
+1459 ILFIARVKKK

>member
-465 EPGTITTDDYKKALD
+465 EPGTITTDDYKKALE
-480 LYNSIG
+480 LYQSIG
-486 IGSKIKISPTAYEKL
+486 TGSQTGTSAYEKL

-509 ISTIAKYW
+509 ISTIVKYW
-517 SQKFGL
+517 APKFGL
-523 DPNITLAMIMAESS
+523 DPNLVFAMIMAESS
-537 GNPYAHGS
+537 GIPTAHGS

-560 FFNHTQT
+560 FFNQTQT
-567 LKFVDGTTQSFTPSY
+567 IKFIDGTKQSFTPSY
-582 ATMQPGSGG
+582 STMQPGSSGN
-591 TTTLNGITV
+591 TVINGITV
-600 DRNISNQIM
+600 DKNISNQVM
-609 LGCNELRQ
+609 LGCNEIKT
-617 AFTYAHNN
+617 AMEYAHNN
-625 IFAGLISYNMGI
+625 IFAGLISYNMGV

-659 NSISAQSAAAQK
+659 NSIKAQTLEAQK
-671 KIYEVLDNGGFEFAN
+671 KIYKVLENGGFEFAD
-686 WRQIYKNNGGGGTVN
+686 WRQIYKNNGGGGTVK
-701 NVEGYLA
+701 NVEGYLK
-708 WYQIQDGQLPYLV
+708 WYKIENGQLPYVL
-721 DKNGNKLGYGVS
+721 DSAGNKLGYGVS
-733 GKTTATTNYSAPV
+733 GKITTTYSATNNNV
-746 STVTYVTNTQLTP
+746 VTYVTNTSLTQ
-759 TRNKIVDKAKEI
+759 TRTKIVDKAKEI
-771 VQLHIDGLASY
+771 VKLHQDGLASY

-803 KLNSSAWGYAG
+803 KMGSNSWGYAG
-814 STYNGIST
+814 STYFGIST

-846 GLNSMYNGNC
+846 GLKSMYNGNC
-856 SGGTIMSEITKNG
+856 SGGTIMSEIVNNG

-879 RAKAKPGD
+879 RKKAKPGD

-912 VGVYIGDDQMAH
+912 IGVYIGDDQMAH
-924 ASMWTTVPNAIKIS
+924 ASQWAQVPNAIKIS
-938 KLSTYPSLKYAFFI
+938 NVSSYGTLKYAFFI
-952 RPKDLQESDANE
+952 RPKDLQETDNNE
-964 SVIEDTTT
+964 SIVEDTTT
-972 DKGNN
+972 DEGNN

-1062 KVSNYVDFNKAID
+1062 KVSNYVDYNKAID

-1096 STDLEEGG
+1096 SESLEENGL
-1104 ILKSS
+1104 LKSDI
-1109 LTADGIHLKTKDN
+1109 TADGIHLKTKDN
-1122 YKTLFNNITNR
+1122 YKVLFNNIKNK
-1133 IKFTNKDNTESGGDN
+1133 IKTITGNTGNTGNTESDIVDSDSED
-1148 TGDSGSSG
+1148 TGDDD
-1156 GDNTGD
+1156 DNV
-1162 TTTPNYKTANE
+1162 KQKVNE
-1173 TLVST
+1173 TLQSME
-1178 NNYYY
+1178 NYYY
-1183 DDVLESLTFTLPS
+1183 DILDSLIFELPS
-1196 KAVDSYYTRLK
+1196 NVIDSFYCRLK
-1207 FTTSPN
+1207 FTASTDFN
-1213 FKYNQS
+1213 YIQS
-1219 TTCYLE
+1219 DNCYLE
-1225 GDDCKNGQ
+1225 GTDCINGQ
-1233 LIPKPNTTYKII
+1233 LVPKPNNTYKII
-1245 IMTNTISSI
+1245 IMKNTIDTINSS
-1254 SSKYYGSVT
+1254 YYGLVT
-1263 TIKTGEYTDFADF
+1263 VLQAKEYEDFTDFI
-1276 VGGEKVTEI
+1276 GGQKVVELG
-1285 AKTYL
+1285 KTYL
-1290 NRTNLEYIGQ
+1290 SHTDLEYAGQ

-1313 NPAANL
+1313 NPKANL
-1319 SKWYDSVRKK
+1319 SKWYDSTRNKN
-1329 DQIDG
+1329 QIDG
-1334 STLVQFSY
+1334 STLVQFVY
-1342 MGIDYDS
+1342 MGLAYKNT
-1349 SPYANHKMTS
+1349 PYNNHDMTS
-1359 IKRSNKYSWAFTFPR
+1359 INKNSLFSWAFKLPR
-1374 LAANQAKYCIT
+1374 LAANQAKYCVS
-1385 NGWVLHGADLVN
+1385 NGWALYGADLTN
-1397 FSNLEPGD
+1397 FSNLEAGD
-1405 LIFYDYD
+1405 LIFSKDND
-1412 TKDNNRYMNC
+1412 TDNNRYMNV
-1422 SHVSICIGKV
+1422 SHVSIFIGEEDGV
-1432 NDVMTCIESTTCENG
+1432 LSVLESTKCENG
-1447 VRTIAINDNAAD
+1447 VKITPIADMAET
-1459 KILFVARPKKA
+1459 ILFIARVKKK

>member
-326 YPEPLQLTARVN
+326 YPEPLQLIARVN

-465 EPGTITTDDYKKALD
+465 EPGTITTDDYKKALE
-480 LYNSIG
+480 LYQSIG
-486 IGSKIKISPTAYEKL
+486 TGSQTGTSAYEKL

-509 ISTIAKYW
+509 ISTIVKYW
-517 SQKFGL
+517 APKFGL
-523 DPNITLAMIMAESS
+523 DPNLVFAMIMAESS
-537 GNPYAHGS
+537 GIPTAHGS

-560 FFNHTQT
+560 FFNQTQT
-567 LKFVDGTTQSFTPSY
+567 IKFIDGTKQSFTPSY
-582 ATMQPGSGG
+582 STMQPGSSGN
-591 TTTLNGITV
+591 TVINGITV
-600 DRNISNQIM
+600 DKNISNQVM
-609 LGCNELRQ
+609 LGCNEIKT
-617 AFTYAHNN
+617 AMEYAHNN
-625 IFAGLISYNMGI
+625 IFAGLISYNMGV

-659 NSISAQSAAAQK
+659 NSIKAQTPEAQK
-671 KIYEVLDNGGFEFAN
+671 KIYEVLENGGFEFAD
-686 WRQIYKNNGGGGTVN
+686 WRQIYKNNGGGGTVK
-701 NVEGYLA
+701 NVEGYLK
-708 WYQIQDGQLPYLV
+708 WYKIENGQLPYVL
-721 DKNGNKLGYGVS
+721 DSAGNKLGYGVS
-733 GKTTATTNYSAPV
+733 GKITTTYSATNNNV
-746 STVTYVTNTQLTP
+746 VTYVTNTSLTQ
-759 TRNKIVDKAKEI
+759 TRTKIVDKAKEI
-771 VQLHIDGLASY
+771 VKLHQDGLASY

-803 KLNSSAWGYAG
+803 KMGSNSWGYAG
-814 STYNGIST
+814 STYFGIST

-846 GLNSMYNGNC
+846 GLKSMYNGNC
-856 SGGTIMSEITKNG
+856 SGGTIMSEIVNNG

-879 RAKAKPGD
+879 RKKAKPGD

-912 VGVYIGDDQMAH
+912 IGVYIGDDQMAH
-924 ASMWTTVPNAIKIS
+924 ASQWATVPNAIKIS
-938 KLSTYPSLKYAFFI
+938 NVSGYSTLKTAFFI
-952 RPKDLQESDANE
+952 RPKDLQETDVNE
-964 SVIEDTTT
+964 PTIDDTTT
-972 DKGNN
+972 DEGNN

-1062 KVSNYVDFNKAID
+1062 KVSNYVDYNKAID

-1109 LTADGIHLKTKDN
+1109 LTADGVHLKTKDD
-1122 YKTLFNNITNR
+1122 YKVLLNNI
-1133 IKFTNKDNTESGGDN
+1133 KNKITTTTGNTSTDTGSSDTGE
-1148 TGDSGSSG
+1148 TGDS
-1156 GDNTGD
+1156 DNKKDD
-1162 TTTPNYKTANE
+1162 TVNQKVNE
-1173 TLVST
+1173 SLQSMK
-1178 NNYYY
+1178 NYYY
-1183 DDVLESLTFTLPS
+1183 DTLDSLIFNLPGNV
-1196 KAVDSYYTRLK
+1196 VDSFYCRLK
-1207 FTTSPN
+1207 FTASTD
-1213 FKYNQS
+1213 FKYSQPDN
-1219 TTCYLE
+1219 CYLE
-1225 GDDCKNGQ
+1225 GPDCINGQ
-1233 LIPKPNTTYKII
+1233 LVPKANSTYKIV
-1245 IMTNTISSI
+1245 IMKNTIDTINSS
-1254 SSKYYGSVT
+1254 YYGLVT
-1263 TIKTGEYTDFADF
+1263 VLQAKEYEDFTDFI
-1276 VGGEKVTEI
+1276 GGQKVVELG
-1285 AKTYL
+1285 KTYL
-1290 NRTNLEYIGQ
+1290 SHTDLEYAGQ

-1313 NPAANL
+1313 NPKANL
-1319 SKWYDSVRKK
+1319 SKWYDSTRNKN
-1329 DQIDG
+1329 QIDG
-1334 STLVQFSY
+1334 STLVQFVY
-1342 MGIDYDS
+1342 MGLAYKNT
-1349 SPYANHKMTS
+1349 PYNNHDMTS
-1359 IKRSNKYSWAFTFPR
+1359 INKNSLFSWAFKLPR
-1374 LAANQAKYCIT
+1374 LAANQAKYCVS
-1385 NGWVLHGADLVN
+1385 NGWALYGADLTN
-1397 FSNLEPGD
+1397 FSNLEAGD
-1405 LIFYDYD
+1405 LIFSKDND
-1412 TKDNNRYMNC
+1412 TDNNRYMNV
-1422 SHVSICIGKV
+1422 SHVSIFIGEEDGV
-1432 NDVMTCIESTTCENG
+1432 LSVLESTKCENG
-1447 VRTIAINDNAAD
+1447 VKITPIADMAET
-1459 KILFVARPKKA
+1459 ILFIARVKKK

>member
-338 KLEISFSDESKNTCS
+338 KLEISFSDESKNTCQ

-365 TKNDTFEQLKNYILG
+365 TKNNTLEELKNYILG

-465 EPGTITTDDYKKALD
+465 EPGTITTDDYKKALE
-480 LYNSIG
+480 LYQSIG
-486 IGSKIKISPTAYEKL
+486 TGSQTGTSAYEKL

-509 ISTIAKYW
+509 ISTIVKYW
-517 SQKFGL
+517 APKFGL
-523 DPNITLAMIMAESS
+523 DPNLVFAMIMAESS
-537 GNPYAHGS
+537 GIPTAHGS

-560 FFNHTQT
+560 FFNQTQT
-567 LKFVDGTTQSFTPSY
+567 IKFIDGTKQSFTPSY
-582 ATMQPGSGG
+582 STMQPGSSGN
-591 TTTLNGITV
+591 TVINGITV
-600 DRNISNQIM
+600 DKNISNQVM
-609 LGCNELRQ
+609 LGCNEIKT
-617 AFTYAHNN
+617 AMEYAHNN
-625 IFAGLISYNMGI
+625 IFAGLISYNMGV

-659 NSISAQSAAAQK
+659 NSIKAQTPEAQK
-671 KIYEVLDNGGFEFAN
+671 KIYEVLENGGFEFAD
-686 WRQIYKNNGGGGTVN
+686 WRQIYKNNGGGGTVK
-701 NVEGYLA
+701 NVEGYLK
-708 WYQIQDGQLPYLV
+708 WYKIENGQLPYVL
-721 DKNGNKLGYGVS
+721 DSAGNKLGYGVS
-733 GKTTATTNYSAPV
+733 GKITTTYSATNNNV
-746 STVTYVTNTQLTP
+746 VTYVTNTSLTQ
-759 TRNKIVDKAKEI
+759 TRTKIVDKAKEI
-771 VQLHIDGLASY
+771 VKLHQDGLASY

-803 KLNSSAWGYAG
+803 KMGSNSWVYAG
-814 STYNGIST
+814 STYFGIST

-846 GLNSMYNGNC
+846 GLKSMYNGNC
-856 SGGTIMSEITKNG
+856 SGGTIMSEIVNNG

-879 RAKAKPGD
+879 RKKAKPGD

-912 VGVYIGDDQMAH
+912 IGVYIGDDQMAH
-924 ASMWTTVPNAIKIS
+924 ASQWAQVPNAIKIS
-938 KLSTYPSLKYAFFI
+938 NVSSYGTLKYAFFI
-952 RPKDLQESDANE
+952 RPKDLQETDNNE
-964 SVIEDTTT
+964 SIVEDTTT
-972 DKGNN
+972 DEGNN

-1062 KVSNYVDFNKAID
+1062 KVSNYVDYNKAID

-1096 STDLEEGG
+1096 SESLEENGL
-1104 ILKSS
+1104 LKSDI
-1109 LTADGIHLKTKDN
+1109 TADGIHLKTKDN
-1122 YKTLFNNITNR
+1122 YKVLFNNIKNK
-1133 IKFTNKDNTESGGDN
+1133 IKTITGNTGNTESDIVDSDSED
-1148 TGDSGSSG
+1148 TGDDD
-1156 GDNTGD
+1156 DNV
-1162 TTTPNYKTANE
+1162 KQKVNE
-1173 TLVST
+1173 TLQSME
-1178 NNYYY
+1178 NYYY
-1183 DDVLESLTFTLPS
+1183 DILDSLIFELPS
-1196 KAVDSYYTRLK
+1196 NVIDSFYCRLK
-1207 FTTSPN
+1207 FTASTDFN
-1213 FKYNQS
+1213 YIQS
-1219 TTCYLE
+1219 DNCYLE
-1225 GDDCKNGQ
+1225 GTDCINGQ
-1233 LIPKPNTTYKII
+1233 LVPKPNNTYKII
-1245 IMTNTISSI
+1245 IMKNTIDTINSS
-1254 SSKYYGSVT
+1254 YYGLVT
-1263 TIKTGEYTDFADF
+1263 VLQAKEYEDFTDFI
-1276 VGGEKVTEI
+1276 GGQKVVELG
-1285 AKTYL
+1285 KTYL
-1290 NRTNLEYIGQ
+1290 SHTDLEYAGQ

-1313 NPAANL
+1313 NPKANL
-1319 SKWYDSVRKK
+1319 SKWYDSTRNKN
-1329 DQIDG
+1329 QIDG
-1334 STLVQFSY
+1334 STLVQFVY
-1342 MGIDYDS
+1342 MGLAYKNT
-1349 SPYANHKMTS
+1349 PYNNHDMTS
-1359 IKRSNKYSWAFTFPR
+1359 INKNSLFSWAFKLPR
-1374 LAANQAKYCIT
+1374 LAANQAKYCVS
-1385 NGWVLHGADLVN
+1385 NGWALYGADLTN
-1397 FSNLEPGD
+1397 FSNLEAGD
-1405 LIFYDYD
+1405 LIFSKDND
-1412 TKDNNRYMNC
+1412 TDNNRYMNV
-1422 SHVSICIGKV
+1422 SHVSIFIGEEDGV
-1432 NDVMTCIESTTCENG
+1432 LSVLESTKCENG
-1447 VRTIAINDNAAD
+1447 VKITPIADMAET
-1459 KILFVARPKKA
+1459 ILFIARVKKK

>member
-326 YPEPLQLTARVN
+326 YPEPLQLIARVN

-465 EPGTITTDDYKKALD
+465 EPGTITTDDYKKALE
-480 LYNSIG
+480 LYQSIG
-486 IGSKIKISPTAYEKL
+486 TGSQTGTSAYEKL

-509 ISTIAKYW
+509 ISTVVKYW
-517 SQKFGL
+517 APKFGL
-523 DPNITLAMIMAESS
+523 DPNLVFAMIMAESS
-537 GNPYAHGS
+537 GIPTAHGS

-560 FFNHTQT
+560 FFNQTQT
-567 LKFVDGTTQSFTPSY
+567 IKFIDGTKQSFTPSY
-582 ATMQPGSGG
+582 STMQPGSSGN
-591 TTTLNGITV
+591 TVINGITV
-600 DRNISNQIM
+600 DKNISNQVM
-609 LGCNELRQ
+609 LGCNEIKT
-617 AFTYAHNN
+617 AMEYAHNN
-625 IFAGLISYNMGI
+625 IFAGLISYNMGV

-659 NSISAQSAAAQK
+659 NSIKAQTPEAQK
-671 KIYEVLDNGGFEFAN
+671 KIYEVLENGGFEFAD
-686 WRQIYKNNGGGGTVN
+686 WRQIYKNNGGGGTVK
-701 NVEGYLA
+701 NVEGYLK
-708 WYQIQDGQLPYLV
+708 WYKIENGQLPYVL
-721 DKNGNKLGYGVS
+721 DSAGNKLGYGVS
-733 GKTTATTNYSAPV
+733 GKITTTYSATNNNV
-746 STVTYVTNTQLTP
+746 VTYVTNTSLTQ
-759 TRNKIVDKAKEI
+759 TRTKIVDKAKEI
-771 VQLHIDGLASY
+771 VKLHQDGLASY

-803 KLNSSAWGYAG
+803 KMGSNSWGYAG
-814 STYNGIST
+814 STYFGIST

-846 GLNSMYNGNC
+846 GLKSMYNGNC
-856 SGGTIMSEITKNG
+856 SGGTIMSEIVNNG

-879 RAKAKPGD
+879 RKKAKPGD

-912 VGVYIGDDQMAH
+912 IGVYIGDDQMAH
-924 ASMWTTVPNAIKIS
+924 ASQWAQVPNAIKIS
-938 KLSTYPSLKYAFFI
+938 NVSSYGTLKYAFFI
-952 RPKDLQESDANE
+952 RPKDLQETDNNE
-964 SVIEDTTT
+964 SIVEDTTT
-972 DKGNN
+972 DEGNN

-1062 KVSNYVDFNKAID
+1062 KVSNYVDYNKAID

-1096 STDLEEGG
+1096 SESLEENGL
-1104 ILKSS
+1104 LKSDI
-1109 LTADGIHLKTKDN
+1109 TADGIHLKTKDN
-1122 YKTLFNNITNR
+1122 YKVLFNNIKNK
-1133 IKFTNKDNTESGGDN
+1133 IKTITGNTESDIVDSDSED
-1148 TGDSGSSG
+1148 TGDDD
-1156 GDNTGD
+1156 DNV
-1162 TTTPNYKTANE
+1162 KQKVNE
-1173 TLVST
+1173 TLQSME
-1178 NNYYY
+1178 NYYY
-1183 DDVLESLTFTLPS
+1183 DILDSLIFELPS
-1196 KAVDSYYTRLK
+1196 NVIDSFYCRLK
-1207 FTTSPN
+1207 FTASTDFN
-1213 FKYNQS
+1213 YIQS
-1219 TTCYLE
+1219 DNCYLE
-1225 GDDCKNGQ
+1225 GTDCINGQ
-1233 LIPKPNTTYKII
+1233 LVPKPNNTYKII
-1245 IMTNTISSI
+1245 IMKNTIDTINSS
-1254 SSKYYGSVT
+1254 YYGLVT
-1263 TIKTGEYTDFADF
+1263 VLQAKEYEDFTDFI
-1276 VGGEKVTEI
+1276 GGQKVVELG
-1285 AKTYL
+1285 KTYL
-1290 NRTNLEYIGQ
+1290 SHTDLEYAGQ

-1313 NPAANL
+1313 NPKANL
-1319 SKWYDSVRKK
+1319 SKWYDSTRNKN
-1329 DQIDG
+1329 QIDG
-1334 STLVQFSY
+1334 STLTQFVY
-1342 MGIDYDS
+1342 MGLNYKDT
-1349 SPYANHKMTS
+1349 PYNNHNMTS
-1359 IKRSNKYSWAFTFPR
+1359 IKKNSLLSWAFKLPR
-1374 LAANQAKYCIT
+1374 LAANQAKYCVS
-1385 NGWVLHGADLVN
+1385 NGWALYGADLTN
-1397 FSNLEPGD
+1397 FSNLEAGD
-1405 LIFYDYD
+1405 LIFSKDND
-1412 TKDNNRYMNC
+1412 TDNNRYMNV
-1422 SHVSICIGKV
+1422 SHVSIFIGEEDGV
-1432 NDVMTCIESTTCENG
+1432 LSVLESTKCENG
-1447 VRTIAINDNAAD
+1447 VKITPIADMAET
-1459 KILFVARPKKA
+1459 ILFIARVKKK

>member
-205 LESVN
+205 LESIN
-210 RKEDISDLCTAIIGI
+210 RKEDISYLCTAIIGI

-326 YPEPLQLTARVN
+326 YPEPLQLIARVN

-465 EPGTITTDDYKKALD
+465 EPGTITTDDYKKALE
-480 LYNSIG
+480 LYQSIG
-486 IGSKIKISPTAYEKL
+486 TGSQTGTSAYEKL

-509 ISTIAKYW
+509 ISTIVKYW
-517 SQKFGL
+517 APKFGL
-523 DPNITLAMIMAESS
+523 DPNLVFAMIMAESS
-537 GNPYAHGS
+537 GIPTAHGS

-560 FFNHTQT
+560 FFNQTQT
-567 LKFVDGTTQSFTPSY
+567 IKFIDGTKQSFTPSY
-582 ATMQPGSGG
+582 STMQPGSSGN
-591 TTTLNGITV
+591 TVINGITV
-600 DRNISNQIM
+600 DKNISNQVM
-609 LGCNELRQ
+609 LGCNEIKT
-617 AFTYAHNN
+617 AMEYAHNN
-625 IFAGLISYNMGI
+625 IFAGLISYNMGV

-659 NSISAQSAAAQK
+659 NSIKAQTPEAQK
-671 KIYEVLDNGGFEFAN
+671 KIYEVLENGGFEFAD
-686 WRQIYKNNGGGGTVN
+686 WRQIYKNNGGGGTVK
-701 NVEGYLA
+701 NVEGYLK
-708 WYQIQDGQLPYLV
+708 WYKIENGQLPYVL
-721 DKNGNKLGYGVS
+721 DSAGNKLGYGVS
-733 GKTTATTNYSAPV
+733 GKITTTYSATNNNV
-746 STVTYVTNTQLTP
+746 VTYVTNTSLTQ
-759 TRNKIVDKAKEI
+759 TRTKIVDKAKEI
-771 VQLHIDGLASY
+771 VKLHQDGLASY

-803 KLNSSAWGYAG
+803 KMGSNSWGYAG
-814 STYNGIST
+814 STYFGIST

-846 GLNSMYNGNC
+846 GLKSMYNGNC
-856 SGGTIMSEITKNG
+856 SGGTIMSEIVNNG

-879 RAKAKPGD
+879 RKKAKPGD

-912 VGVYIGDDQMAH
+912 IGVYIGDDQMAH
-924 ASMWTTVPNAIKIS
+924 ASQWAQVPNAIKIS
-938 KLSTYPSLKYAFFI
+938 NVSSYGTLKYAFFI
-952 RPKDLQESDANE
+952 RPKDLQETDNNE
-964 SVIEDTTT
+964 SIVEDTTT
-972 DKGNN
+972 DEGNN

-1062 KVSNYVDFNKAID
+1062 KVSNYVDYNKAID

-1096 STDLEEGG
+1096 SESLEENGL
-1104 ILKSS
+1104 LKSDI
-1109 LTADGIHLKTKDN
+1109 TADGIHLKTKDN
-1122 YKTLFNNITNR
+1122 YKVLFNNIKNK
-1133 IKFTNKDNTESGGDN
+1133 IKTITGNTGNTESDIVDSDSED
-1148 TGDSGSSG
+1148 TGDDH
-1156 GDNTGD
+1156 DNV
-1162 TTTPNYKTANE
+1162 KQKVNE
-1173 TLVST
+1173 TLQSME
-1178 NNYYY
+1178 NYYY
-1183 DDVLESLTFTLPS
+1183 DILDSLIFELPS
-1196 KAVDSYYTRLK
+1196 NVIDSFYCRLK
-1207 FTTSPN
+1207 FTASTDFN
-1213 FKYNQS
+1213 YIQS
-1219 TTCYLE
+1219 DNCYLE
-1225 GDDCKNGQ
+1225 GTDCINGQ
-1233 LIPKPNTTYKII
+1233 LVPKPNNTYKII
-1245 IMTNTISSI
+1245 IMKNTIDTINSS
-1254 SSKYYGSVT
+1254 YYGLVT
-1263 TIKTGEYTDFADF
+1263 VLQAKEYEDFTDFI
-1276 VGGEKVTEI
+1276 GGQKVVELG
-1285 AKTYL
+1285 KTYL
-1290 NRTNLEYIGQ
+1290 SHTDLEYAGQ
-1300 YSTTAIVTPANFT
+1300 YSATAIVTPANFT
-1313 NPAANL
+1313 NPKANL
-1319 SKWYDSVRKK
+1319 SKWYDSTRNKN
-1329 DQIDG
+1329 QIDG
-1334 STLVQFSY
+1334 STLVQFVY
-1342 MGIDYDS
+1342 MGLAYKNT
-1349 SPYANHKMTS
+1349 PYNNHDMTS
-1359 IKRSNKYSWAFTFPR
+1359 INKNSLFSWAFKLPR
-1374 LAANQAKYCIT
+1374 LAANQAKYCVS
-1385 NGWVLHGADLVN
+1385 NGWALYGADLTN
-1397 FSNLEPGD
+1397 FSNLEAGD
-1405 LIFYDYD
+1405 LIFSKDND
-1412 TKDNNRYMNC
+1412 TDNNRYMNV
-1422 SHVSICIGKV
+1422 SHVSIFIGEEDGV
-1432 NDVMTCIESTTCENG
+1432 LSVLESTKCENG
-1447 VRTIAINDNAAD
+1447 VKITPIADMAET
-1459 KILFVARPKKA
+1459 ILFIARVKKK

>member
-39 NVASIF
+39 NVASTF

-107 IQKNTLNNCN
+107 IQKTTLNNCN

-178 NKVTD
+178 NKVTG

-237 NIEAGKPADKP
+237 DIEAGKPADKP

-282 YTLLEKSYEAL
+282 YTLLERSYEEL
-293 QERKQP
+293 QTRKQP
-299 KVDYECKVAY
+299 NIDYECKVAY
-309 LDGDINL
+309 LDRDINL

-600 DRNISNQIM
+600 DRNISNQVM
-609 LGCNELRQ
+609 FGCNELRQ
-617 AFTYAHNN
+617 AMNYAYNN
-625 IFAGLISYNMGI
+625 IFAGLISYNMGV

-645 RYVCDTYGYTFVNR
+645 RYVCDTYGYTFVNK
-659 NSISAQSAAAQK
+659 NSIKAQSAAAQK
-671 KIYEVLDNGGFEFAN
+671 KIYEVLENGGFEFAN
-686 WRQIYKNNGGGGTVN
+686 WRQVYKNNGGGGTVN

-708 WYQIQDGQLPYLV
+708 WYKIQDGQLPYLV

-733 GKTTATTNYSAPV
+733 GKTTATTAKESNP
-746 STVTYVTNTQLTP
+746 VTYATSTKLTA
-759 TRNKIVDKAKEI
+759 TRTKIVDKAKEI
-771 VQLHIDGLASY
+771 VKLHQDGLASY

-792 KRKYIA
+792 KRIYIGPNTTV
-798 KGTYV
+798 KMGTGV
-803 KLNSSAWGYAG
+803 WKKAG
-814 STYNGIST
+814 SSYYGIST

-835 SSFASCCYMNA
+835 SSFSSCCYKNA
-846 GLNSMYNGNC
+846 GLTSLYNGNC
-856 SGGTIMSEITKNG
+856 SGGTIMSEIVNNG

-879 RAKAKPGD
+879 RKKAKPGD

-912 VGVYIGDDQMAH
+912 IGVYIGDDQMAH
-924 ASMWTTVPNAIKIS
+924 ASQWAQVPNAIKIS
-938 KLSTYPSLKYAFFI
+938 NVSSYGTLKYAFFI
-952 RPKDLQESDANE
+952 RPKDLQETDNNE
-964 SVIEDTTT
+964 SIVEDTTT
-972 DKGNN
+972 DEGNN

-1062 KVSNYVDFNKAID
+1062 KVSNYVDYNKAID

-1096 STDLEEGG
+1096 SADLVENGL
-1104 ILKSS
+1104 LKSS
-1109 LTADGIHLKTKDN
+1109 ITADGVHLKTKDD
-1122 YKTLFNNITNR
+1122 YKVLLNNI
-1133 IKFTNKDNTESGGDN
+1133 KNKITTTTGNTSTDTGSSDTGE
-1148 TGDSGSSG
+1148 TGDS
-1156 GDNTGD
+1156 DNKKDD
-1162 TTTPNYKTANE
+1162 TVNQKVNE
-1173 TLVST
+1173 SLQSMK
-1178 NNYYY
+1178 NYYY
-1183 DDVLESLTFTLPS
+1183 DTLDSLIFNLPS
-1196 KAVDSYYTRLK
+1196 NVVDSFYCRLK
-1207 FTTSPN
+1207 LTASTD
-1213 FKYNQS
+1213 FKYSQPDN
-1219 TTCYLE
+1219 CYLE
-1225 GDDCKNGQ
+1225 GPDCINGQ
-1233 LIPKPNTTYKII
+1233 LVPKANSTYKIV
-1245 IMTNTISSI
+1245 IMKNTIDTIKSD
-1254 SSKYYGSVT
+1254 YYGLVT
-1263 TIKTGEYTDFADF
+1263 VLEVEEYEDFTDFI
-1276 VGGEKVTEI
+1276 GGQKVVELG
-1285 AKTYL
+1285 KTYL
-1290 NRTNLEYIGQ
+1290 NHTDLEYAGQ
-1300 YSTTAIVTPANFT
+1300 YSATAIVTPANFT
-1313 NPAANL
+1313 NPKANL
-1319 SKWYDSVRKK
+1319 SKWYDSTRNKN
-1329 DQIDG
+1329 QIDG
-1334 STLVQFSY
+1334 STLTQFVY
-1342 MGIDYDS
+1342 MGLNYKDT
-1349 SPYANHKMTS
+1349 PYNNHNMTS
-1359 IKRSNKYSWAFTFPR
+1359 IKKNSLLSWAFKLPR
-1374 LAANQAKYCIT
+1374 LAANQAKYCVS
-1385 NGWVLHGADLVN
+1385 NGWALHGADLTN
-1397 FSNLEPGD
+1397 FTNLEAGD
-1405 LIFYDYD
+1405 LIFSKDNE
-1412 TKDNNRYMNC
+1412 TDNNRYMNV
-1422 SHVSICIGKV
+1422 SHVSIFIGEEDGV
-1432 NDVMTCIESTTCENG
+1432 LSVLESTKCENG
-1447 VRTIAINDNAAD
+1447 VKITPIADMAET
-1459 KILFVARPKKA
+1459 ILFIARVKKK

>member
-39 NVASIF
+39 NVASTF

-107 IQKNTLNNCN
+107 IQKTTLNNCN

-178 NKVTD
+178 NKVTG

-237 NIEAGKPADKP
+237 NIETGKPADKP

-273 YEDDSCEDA
+273 YEDDSCDA
-282 YTLLEKSYEAL
+282 YTLLERSYEEL
-293 QERKQP
+293 QTRKQP
-299 KVDYECKVAY
+299 NIDYECKVAY

-465 EPGTITTDDYKKALD
+465 EPGTITTDDYKKALE
-480 LYNSIG
+480 LYQSIG
-486 IGSKIKISPTAYEKL
+486 TGSQTGTSAYEKL

-509 ISTIAKYW
+509 ISTIVKYW
-517 SQKFGL
+517 APKFGL
-523 DPNITLAMIMAESS
+523 DPNLVFAMIMAESS
-537 GNPYAHGS
+537 GIPTAHGS

-560 FFNHTQT
+560 FFNQTQT
-567 LKFVDGTTQSFTPSY
+567 IKFIDGTKQSFTPSY
-582 ATMQPGSGG
+582 STMQPGSSGN
-591 TTTLNGITV
+591 TVINGITV
-600 DRNISNQIM
+600 DKNISNQVM
-609 LGCNELRQ
+609 LGCNEIKT
-617 AFTYAHNN
+617 AMEYAHNN
-625 IFAGLISYNMGI
+625 IFAGLISYNMGV

-659 NSISAQSAAAQK
+659 NSIKAQTPEAQK
-671 KIYEVLDNGGFEFAN
+671 KIYEVLENGGFEFAD
-686 WRQIYKNNGGGGTVN
+686 WRQIYKNNGGGGTVK
-701 NVEGYLA
+701 NVEGYLK
-708 WYQIQDGQLPYLV
+708 WYKIENGQLPYVL
-721 DKNGNKLGYGVS
+721 DSAGNKLGYGVS
-733 GKTTATTNYSAPV
+733 GKITTTYSATNNNV
-746 STVTYVTNTQLTP
+746 VTYVTNTSLTQ
-759 TRNKIVDKAKEI
+759 TRTKIVDKAKEI
-771 VQLHIDGLASY
+771 VKLHQDGLASY

-803 KLNSSAWGYAG
+803 KMGSNSWGYAG
-814 STYNGIST
+814 STYFGIST

-846 GLNSMYNGNC
+846 GLKSMYNGNC
-856 SGGTIMSEITKNG
+856 SGGTIMSEIVNNG

-879 RAKAKPGD
+879 RKKAKPGD

-912 VGVYIGDDQMAH
+912 IGVYIGDDQMAH
-924 ASMWTTVPNAIKIS
+924 ASQWAQVPNAIKIS
-938 KLSTYPSLKYAFFI
+938 NVSSYGTLKYAFFI
-952 RPKDLQESDANE
+952 RPKDLQETDNNE
-964 SVIEDTTT
+964 SIVEDTTT
-972 DKGNN
+972 DEGNN

-1062 KVSNYVDFNKAID
+1062 KVSNYVDYNKAID

-1096 STDLEEGG
+1096 SESLEENGL
-1104 ILKSS
+1104 LKSDI
-1109 LTADGIHLKTKDN
+1109 TADGIHLKTKDN
-1122 YKTLFNNITNR
+1122 YKVLFNNIKNK
-1133 IKFTNKDNTESGGDN
+1133 IKTITGNTGNTESDIVDSDSED
-1148 TGDSGSSG
+1148 TGDDD
-1156 GDNTGD
+1156 DNV
-1162 TTTPNYKTANE
+1162 KQKVNE
-1173 TLVST
+1173 TLQSME
-1178 NNYYY
+1178 NYYY
-1183 DDVLESLTFTLPS
+1183 DILDSLIFELPS
-1196 KAVDSYYTRLK
+1196 NVIDSFYCRLK
-1207 FTTSPN
+1207 FTASTDFN
-1213 FKYNQS
+1213 YIQS
-1219 TTCYLE
+1219 DNCYLE
-1225 GDDCKNGQ
+1225 GTDCINGQ
-1233 LIPKPNTTYKII
+1233 LVPKPNNTYKII
-1245 IMTNTISSI
+1245 IMKNTIDTINSS
-1254 SSKYYGSVT
+1254 YYGLVT
-1263 TIKTGEYTDFADF
+1263 VLQAKEYEDFTDFI
-1276 VGGEKVTEI
+1276 GGQKVVELG
-1285 AKTYL
+1285 KTYL
-1290 NRTNLEYIGQ
+1290 SHTDLEYAGQ

-1313 NPAANL
+1313 NPKANL
-1319 SKWYDSVRKK
+1319 SKWYDSTRNKN
-1329 DQIDG
+1329 QIDG
-1334 STLVQFSY
+1334 STLVQFVY
-1342 MGIDYDS
+1342 MGLAYKNT
-1349 SPYANHKMTS
+1349 PYNNHDMTS
-1359 IKRSNKYSWAFTFPR
+1359 INKNSLFSWAFKLPR
-1374 LAANQAKYCIT
+1374 LAANQAKYCVS
-1385 NGWVLHGADLVN
+1385 NGWALYGADLTN
-1397 FSNLEPGD
+1397 FSNLEAGD
-1405 LIFYDYD
+1405 LIFSKDND
-1412 TKDNNRYMNC
+1412 TDNNRYMNV
-1422 SHVSICIGKV
+1422 SHVSIFIGEEDGV
-1432 NDVMTCIESTTCENG
+1432 LSVLESTKCENG
-1447 VRTIAINDNAAD
+1447 VKITPIADMAET
-1459 KILFVARPKKA
+1459 ILFIARVKKK

>member
-326 YPEPLQLTARVN
+326 YPEPLQLIARVN

-465 EPGTITTDDYKKALD
+465 EPGTITTDDYKKALE
-480 LYNSIG
+480 LYQSIG
-486 IGSKIKISPTAYEKL
+486 TGSQTGTSAYEKL

-509 ISTIAKYW
+509 ISTVVKYW
-517 SQKFGL
+517 APKFGL
-523 DPNITLAMIMAESS
+523 DPNLVFAMIMAESS
-537 GNPYAHGS
+537 GIPTAHGS

-560 FFNHTQT
+560 FFNQTQT
-567 LKFVDGTTQSFTPSY
+567 IKFIDGTKQSFTPSY
-582 ATMQPGSGG
+582 STMQPGSSGN
-591 TTTLNGITV
+591 TVINGITV
-600 DRNISNQIM
+600 DKNISNQVM
-609 LGCNELRQ
+609 LGCNEIKT
-617 AFTYAHNN
+617 AMEYAHNN
-625 IFAGLISYNMGI
+625 IFAGLISYNMGV

-659 NSISAQSAAAQK
+659 NSIKAQTPEAQK
-671 KIYEVLDNGGFEFAN
+671 KIYEVLENGGFEFAD
-686 WRQIYKNNGGGGTVN
+686 WRQIYKNNGGGGTVK
-701 NVEGYLA
+701 NVEGYLK
-708 WYQIQDGQLPYLV
+708 WYKIENGQLPYVL
-721 DKNGNKLGYGVS
+721 DSAGNKLGYGVS
-733 GKTTATTNYSAPV
+733 GKITTTYSATNNNV
-746 STVTYVTNTQLTP
+746 VTYVTNTSLTQ
-759 TRNKIVDKAKEI
+759 TRTKIVDKAKEI
-771 VQLHIDGLASY
+771 VKLHQDGLASY

-803 KLNSSAWGYAG
+803 KMGSNSWGYAG
-814 STYNGIST
+814 STYFGIST

-846 GLNSMYNGNC
+846 GLKSMYNGNC
-856 SGGTIMSEITKNG
+856 SGGTIMSEIVNNG

-879 RAKAKPGD
+879 RKKAKPGD

-912 VGVYIGDDQMAH
+912 IGVYIGDDQMAH
-924 ASMWTTVPNAIKIS
+924 ASQWAQVPNAIKIS
-938 KLSTYPSLKYAFFI
+938 NVSSYGTLKYAFFI
-952 RPKDLQESDANE
+952 RPKDLQETDNNE
-964 SVIEDTTT
+964 SIVEDTTT
-972 DKGNN
+972 DEGNN

-1062 KVSNYVDFNKAID
+1062 KVSNYVDYNKAID

-1096 STDLEEGG
+1096 SESLEENGL
-1104 ILKSS
+1104 LKSDI
-1109 LTADGIHLKTKDN
+1109 TADGIHLKTKDN
-1122 YKTLFNNITNR
+1122 YKVLFNNIKNK
-1133 IKFTNKDNTESGGDN
+1133 IKTITGNTESDIVDSDSED
-1148 TGDSGSSG
+1148 TGDDD
-1156 GDNTGD
+1156 DNV
-1162 TTTPNYKTANE
+1162 KQKVNE
-1173 TLVST
+1173 TLQSMG
-1178 NNYYY
+1178 NYYY
-1183 DDVLESLTFTLPS
+1183 DILDSLIFELPS
-1196 KAVDSYYTRLK
+1196 NVIDSFYCRLK
-1207 FTTSPN
+1207 FTASTDFN
-1213 FKYNQS
+1213 YIQS
-1219 TTCYLE
+1219 DNCYLE
-1225 GDDCKNGQ
+1225 GTDCINGQ
-1233 LIPKPNTTYKII
+1233 LVPKPNNTYKII
-1245 IMTNTISSI
+1245 IMKNTIDTINSS
-1254 SSKYYGSVT
+1254 YYGLVT
-1263 TIKTGEYTDFADF
+1263 VLQAKEYEDFTDFI
-1276 VGGEKVTEI
+1276 GGQKVVELG
-1285 AKTYL
+1285 KTYL
-1290 NRTNLEYIGQ
+1290 SHTDLEYAGQ

-1313 NPAANL
+1313 NPKANL
-1319 SKWYDSVRKK
+1319 SKWYDSTRNKN
-1329 DQIDG
+1329 QIDG
-1334 STLVQFSY
+1334 STLTQFVY
-1342 MGIDYDS
+1342 MGLNYKDT
-1349 SPYANHKMTS
+1349 PYNNHNMTS
-1359 IKRSNKYSWAFTFPR
+1359 IKKNSLLSWAFKLPR
-1374 LAANQAKYCIT
+1374 LAANQAKYCVS
-1385 NGWVLHGADLVN
+1385 NGWALYGADLTN
-1397 FSNLEPGD
+1397 FSNLEAGD
-1405 LIFYDYD
+1405 LIFSKDND
-1412 TKDNNRYMNC
+1412 TDNNRYMNV
-1422 SHVSICIGKV
+1422 SHVSIFIGEEDGV
-1432 NDVMTCIESTTCENG
+1432 LSVLESTKCENG
-1447 VRTIAINDNAAD
+1447 VKITPIADMAET
-1459 KILFVARPKKA
+1459 ILFIARVKKK

>member
-326 YPEPLQLTARVN
+326 YPEPLQLIARVN

-465 EPGTITTDDYKKALD
+465 EPGTITTDDYKKALE
-480 LYNSIG
+480 LYQSIG
-486 IGSKIKISPTAYEKL
+486 TGSQTGTSAYEKL

-509 ISTIAKYW
+509 ISTIVKYW
-517 SQKFGL
+517 APKFGL
-523 DPNITLAMIMAESS
+523 DPNLVFAMIMAESS
-537 GNPYAHGS
+537 GIPTAHGS

-560 FFNHTQT
+560 FFNQTQT
-567 LKFVDGTTQSFTPSY
+567 IKFIDGTKQSFTPSY
-582 ATMQPGSGG
+582 STMQPGSSGN
-591 TTTLNGITV
+591 TVINGITV
-600 DRNISNQIM
+600 DKNISNQVM
-609 LGCNELRQ
+609 LGCNEIKT
-617 AFTYAHNN
+617 AMEYAHNN
-625 IFAGLISYNMGI
+625 IFAGLISYNMGV

-659 NSISAQSAAAQK
+659 NSIKAQTPEAQK
-671 KIYEVLDNGGFEFAN
+671 KIYEVLENGGFEFAD
-686 WRQIYKNNGGGGTVN
+686 WRQIYKNNGGGGTVK
-701 NVEGYLA
+701 NVEGYLK
-708 WYQIQDGQLPYLV
+708 WYKIENGQLPYVL
-721 DKNGNKLGYGVS
+721 DSAGNKLGYGVS
-733 GKTTATTNYSAPV
+733 GKITTTYSATNNNV
-746 STVTYVTNTQLTP
+746 VTYVTNTSLTQ
-759 TRNKIVDKAKEI
+759 TRTKIVDKAKEI
-771 VQLHIDGLASY
+771 VKLHQDGLASY

-803 KLNSSAWGYAG
+803 KMGSNSWGYAG
-814 STYNGIST
+814 STYFGIST

-846 GLNSMYNGNC
+846 GLKSMYNGNC
-856 SGGTIMSEITKNG
+856 SGGTIMSEIVNNG

-879 RAKAKPGD
+879 RKKAKPGD

-912 VGVYIGDDQMAH
+912 IGVYIGDDQMAH
-924 ASMWTTVPNAIKIS
+924 ASQWAQVPNAIKIS
-938 KLSTYPSLKYAFFI
+938 NVSSYGTLKYAFFI
-952 RPKDLQESDANE
+952 RPKDLQETDNNE
-964 SVIEDTTT
+964 SIVEDTTT
-972 DKGNN
+972 DEGNN

-1062 KVSNYVDFNKAID
+1062 KVSNYVDYNKAID

-1096 STDLEEGG
+1096 SADLVENGL
-1104 ILKSS
+1104 LKSS
-1109 LTADGIHLKTKDN
+1109 ITADGVHLKTKDD
-1122 YKTLFNNITNR
+1122 YKVLLNNI
-1133 IKFTNKDNTESGGDN
+1133 KNKITTTTGNTSTDTGSSDTGE
-1148 TGDSGSSG
+1148 TGDS
-1156 GDNTGD
+1156 DNKKDD
-1162 TTTPNYKTANE
+1162 TVNQKVNE
-1173 TLVST
+1173 SLQSMK
-1178 NNYYY
+1178 NYYY
-1183 DDVLESLTFTLPS
+1183 DTLDSLIFNLPS
-1196 KAVDSYYTRLK
+1196 NVVDSFYCRLK
-1207 FTTSPN
+1207 LTASTD
-1213 FKYNQS
+1213 FKYSQPDN
-1219 TTCYLE
+1219 CYLE
-1225 GDDCKNGQ
+1225 GPDCINGQ
-1233 LIPKPNTTYKII
+1233 LVPKANSTYKIV
-1245 IMTNTISSI
+1245 IMKNTIDTIKSD
-1254 SSKYYGSVT
+1254 YYGLVT
-1263 TIKTGEYTDFADF
+1263 VLEVEEYEDFTDFI
-1276 VGGEKVTEI
+1276 GGQKVVELG
-1285 AKTYL
+1285 KTYL
-1290 NRTNLEYIGQ
+1290 NHTDLEYAGQ
-1300 YSTTAIVTPANFT
+1300 YSATAIVTPANFT
-1313 NPAANL
+1313 NPKANL
-1319 SKWYDSVRKK
+1319 SKWYDSTRNKN
-1329 DQIDG
+1329 QIDG
-1334 STLVQFSY
+1334 STLTQFVY
-1342 MGIDYDS
+1342 MGLNYKDT
-1349 SPYANHKMTS
+1349 PYNNHNMTS
-1359 IKRSNKYSWAFTFPR
+1359 INKNSLFSWAFKLPR
-1374 LAANQAKYCIT
+1374 LAANQAKYCVS
-1385 NGWVLHGADLVN
+1385 NGWALYGADLTN
-1397 FSNLEPGD
+1397 FSNLEAGD
-1405 LIFYDYD
+1405 LIFSKDND
-1412 TKDNNRYMNC
+1412 TDNNRYMNV
-1422 SHVSICIGKV
+1422 SHVSIFIGEEDGV
-1432 NDVMTCIESTTCENG
+1432 LSVLESTKCENG
-1447 VRTIAINDNAAD
+1447 VKITPIADMAET
-1459 KILFVARPKKA
+1459 ILFIARVKKK

>member
-178 NKVTD
+178 NKVTG

-416 NNPDTKPGTGGNKDT
+416 NNPDTDKPGTGGNKDT

-442 GDSRMVAMKKY
+442 GDSRLVAMKKY
-453 NLFKLADSDTST
+453 NLFKLANSDTST
-465 EPGTITTDDYKKALD
+465 EPGTITTDDYKKALK
-480 LYNSIG
+480 LYQSIG
-486 IGSKIKISPTAYEKL
+486 TGSQTGTSAYEKL

-509 ISTIAKYW
+509 ISTIVKYW
-517 SQKFGL
+517 APKFGL
-523 DPNITLAMIMAESS
+523 DPNLVFAMIMAESS
-537 GNPYAHGS
+537 GIPTAHGS

-560 FFNHTQT
+560 FFNQTQT
-567 LKFVDGTTQSFTPSY
+567 IKFIDGTKQSFTPSY
-582 ATMQPGSGG
+582 STMQPGSSGN
-591 TTTLNGITV
+591 TVINGITV
-600 DRNISNQIM
+600 DKNISNQVM
-609 LGCNELRQ
+609 LGCNEIKT
-617 AFTYAHNN
+617 AMEYAHNN
-625 IFAGLISYNMGI
+625 IFAGLISYNMGV

-659 NSISAQSAAAQK
+659 NSIKAQTPEAQK
-671 KIYEVLDNGGFEFAN
+671 KIYEVLENGGFEFAD
-686 WRQIYKNNGGGGTVN
+686 WRQIYKNNGGGGTVK
-701 NVEGYLA
+701 NVEGYLK
-708 WYQIQDGQLPYLV
+708 WYKIENGQLPYVL
-721 DKNGNKLGYGVS
+721 DSAGNKLGYGVS
-733 GKTTATTNYSAPV
+733 GKITTTYSATNNNV
-746 STVTYVTNTQLTP
+746 VTYVTNTSLTQ
-759 TRNKIVDKAKEI
+759 TRTKIVDKAKEI
-771 VQLHIDGLASY
+771 VKLHQDGLASY

-803 KLNSSAWGYAG
+803 KMGSNSWGYAG
-814 STYNGIST
+814 STYFGIST

-879 RAKAKPGD
+879 RKKAKPGD

-912 VGVYIGDDQMAH
+912 IGVYIGDDQMAH
-924 ASMWTTVPNAIKIS
+924 ASQWAQVPNAIKIS
-938 KLSTYPSLKYAFFI
+938 NVSSYGTLKYAFFI
-952 RPKDLQESDANE
+952 RPKDLQETDNNE
-964 SVIEDTTT
+964 SIVEDTTT
-972 DKGNN
+972 DEGNN

-1062 KVSNYVDFNKAID
+1062 KVSNYVDYNKAID

-1096 STDLEEGG
+1096 SESLEENGL
-1104 ILKSS
+1104 LKSDI
-1109 LTADGIHLKTKDN
+1109 TADGVHLKTKDD
-1122 YKTLFNNITNR
+1122 YKVLLNNI
-1133 IKFTNKDNTESGGDN
+1133 KNKITTTTGNTSTDTGSSDTGE
-1148 TGDSGSSG
+1148 TGDS
-1156 GDNTGD
+1156 DNKKDD
-1162 TTTPNYKTANE
+1162 TVNQKVNE
-1173 TLVST
+1173 SLQSMK
-1178 NNYYY
+1178 NYYY
-1183 DDVLESLTFTLPS
+1183 DTLDSLIFNLPS
-1196 KAVDSYYTRLK
+1196 NVVDSFYCRLK
-1207 FTTSPN
+1207 FTASTDFN
-1213 FKYNQS
+1213 YIQS
-1219 TTCYLE
+1219 DNCYLE
-1225 GDDCKNGQ
+1225 GTDCINGQ
-1233 LIPKPNTTYKII
+1233 LVPKPNNTYKII
-1245 IMTNTISSI
+1245 IMKNTIDTINSS
-1254 SSKYYGSVT
+1254 YYGLVT
-1263 TIKTGEYTDFADF
+1263 VLQAKEYEDFTDFI
-1276 VGGEKVTEI
+1276 GGQKVVELG
-1285 AKTYL
+1285 KTYL
-1290 NRTNLEYIGQ
+1290 SHTDLEYAGQ

-1313 NPAANL
+1313 NPKANL
-1319 SKWYDSVRKK
+1319 SKWYDSTRNKN
-1329 DQIDG
+1329 QIDG
-1334 STLVQFSY
+1334 STLVQFVY
-1342 MGIDYDS
+1342 MGLAYKNT
-1349 SPYANHKMTS
+1349 PYNNHDMTS
-1359 IKRSNKYSWAFTFPR
+1359 INKNSLFSWAFKLPR
-1374 LAANQAKYCIT
+1374 LAANQAKYCVS
-1385 NGWVLHGADLVN
+1385 NGWALYGADLTN
-1397 FSNLEPGD
+1397 FSNLEAGD
-1405 LIFYDYD
+1405 LIFSKDND
-1412 TKDNNRYMNC
+1412 TDNNRYMNV
-1422 SHVSICIGKV
+1422 SHVSIFIGEEDGV
-1432 NDVMTCIESTTCENG
+1432 LSVLESTKCENG
-1447 VRTIAINDNAAD
+1447 VKITPIADMAET
-1459 KILFVARPKKA
+1459 ILFIARVKKK

>member
-205 LESVN
+205 LESIN

-316 GDAITIVDRT
+316 GDVITIVDRT

-465 EPGTITTDDYKKALD
+465 EPGTITTDDYKKALE
-480 LYNSIG
+480 LYQSIG
-486 IGSKIKISPTAYEKL
+486 TGSQTGTSAYEKL

-509 ISTIAKYW
+509 ISTIVKYW
-517 SQKFGL
+517 APKFGL
-523 DPNITLAMIMAESS
+523 DPNLVFAMIMAESS
-537 GNPYAHGS
+537 GIPTAHGS

-560 FFNHTQT
+560 FFNQTQT
-567 LKFVDGTTQSFTPSY
+567 IKFIDGTKQSFTPSY
-582 ATMQPGSGG
+582 STMQPGSSGN
-591 TTTLNGITV
+591 TVINGITV
-600 DRNISNQIM
+600 DKNISNQVM
-609 LGCNELRQ
+609 LGCNEIKT
-617 AFTYAHNN
+617 AMEYAHNN
-625 IFAGLISYNMGI
+625 IFAGLISYNMGV

-659 NSISAQSAAAQK
+659 NSIKAQTPEAQK
-671 KIYEVLDNGGFEFAN
+671 KIYEVLENGGFEFAD
-686 WRQIYKNNGGGGTVN
+686 WRQIYKNNGGGGTVK
-701 NVEGYLA
+701 NVEGYLK
-708 WYQIQDGQLPYLV
+708 WYKIENGQLPYVL
-721 DKNGNKLGYGVS
+721 DSAGNKLGYGVS
-733 GKTTATTNYSAPV
+733 GKITTTYSATNNNV
-746 STVTYVTNTQLTP
+746 VTYVTNTSLTQ
-759 TRNKIVDKAKEI
+759 TRTKIVDKAKEI
-771 VQLHIDGLASY
+771 VKLHQDGLASY

-803 KLNSSAWGYAG
+803 KMGSNSWGYAG
-814 STYNGIST
+814 STYFGIST

-846 GLNSMYNGNC
+846 GLKSMYNGNC
-856 SGGTIMSEITKNG
+856 SGGTIMSEIVNNG

-879 RAKAKPGD
+879 RKKAKPGD

-912 VGVYIGDDQMAH
+912 IGVYIGDDQMAH
-924 ASMWTTVPNAIKIS
+924 ASQWAQVPNAIKIS
-938 KLSTYPSLKYAFFI
+938 NVSSYGTLKYAFFI
-952 RPKDLQESDANE
+952 RPKDLQETDNNE
-964 SVIEDTTT
+964 SIVEDTTT
-972 DKGNN
+972 DEGNN

-1062 KVSNYVDFNKAID
+1062 KVSNYVDYNKAID

-1096 STDLEEGG
+1096 SESLEENGL
-1104 ILKSS
+1104 LKSDI
-1109 LTADGIHLKTKDN
+1109 TADGVHLKTKDD
-1122 YKTLFNNITNR
+1122 YKVLLNNI
-1133 IKFTNKDNTESGGDN
+1133 KNKITTTTGNTSTDTGSSDTGE
-1148 TGDSGSSG
+1148 TGDS
-1156 GDNTGD
+1156 DNKKDD
-1162 TTTPNYKTANE
+1162 TVNQKVNE
-1173 TLVST
+1173 SLQSMK
-1178 NNYYY
+1178 NYYY
-1183 DDVLESLTFTLPS
+1183 DTLDSLIFELPS
-1196 KAVDSYYTRLK
+1196 NVIDSFYCRLK
-1207 FTTSPN
+1207 FTASTDFN
-1213 FKYNQS
+1213 YIQS
-1219 TTCYLE
+1219 DNCYLE
-1225 GDDCKNGQ
+1225 GTDCINGQ
-1233 LIPKPNTTYKII
+1233 LVPKPNNTYKII
-1245 IMTNTISSI
+1245 IMKNTIDTINSS
-1254 SSKYYGSVT
+1254 YYGLVT
-1263 TIKTGEYTDFADF
+1263 VLQAKEYEDFTDFI
-1276 VGGEKVTEI
+1276 GGQKVVELG
-1285 AKTYL
+1285 KTYL
-1290 NRTNLEYIGQ
+1290 SHTDLEYAGQ
-1300 YSTTAIVTPANFT
+1300 YSATAIVTPANFT
-1313 NPAANL
+1313 NPKANL
-1319 SKWYDSVRKK
+1319 SKWYDSTRNKN
-1329 DQIDG
+1329 QIDG
-1334 STLVQFSY
+1334 STLVQFVY
-1342 MGIDYDS
+1342 MGLAYKNT
-1349 SPYANHKMTS
+1349 PYNNHDMTS
-1359 IKRSNKYSWAFTFPR
+1359 INKNSLFSWAFKLPR
-1374 LAANQAKYCIT
+1374 LAANQAKYCVS
-1385 NGWVLHGADLVN
+1385 NGWALYGADLTN
-1397 FSNLEPGD
+1397 FSNLEAGD
-1405 LIFYDYD
+1405 LIFSKDND
-1412 TKDNNRYMNC
+1412 TDNNRYMNV
-1422 SHVSICIGKV
+1422 SHVSIFIGEEDGV
-1432 NDVMTCIESTTCENG
+1432 LSVLESTKCENG
-1447 VRTIAINDNAAD
+1447 VKITPIADMAET
-1459 KILFVARPKKA
+1459 ILFIARVKKK

>member
-39 NVASIF
+39 NVASTF

-107 IQKNTLNNCN
+107 IQKTTLNNCN

-178 NKVTD
+178 NKVTG

-237 NIEAGKPADKP
+237 NIETGKPADKP

-326 YPEPLQLTARVN
+326 YPEPLQLIARVN

-465 EPGTITTDDYKKALD
+465 EPGTITTDDYKKALE
-480 LYNSIG
+480 LYQSIG
-486 IGSKIKISPTAYEKL
+486 TGSQTGTSAYEKL

-509 ISTIAKYW
+509 ISTVVKYW
-517 SQKFGL
+517 APKFGL
-523 DPNITLAMIMAESS
+523 DPNLVFAMIMAESS
-537 GNPYAHGS
+537 GIPTAHGS

-560 FFNHTQT
+560 FFNQTQT
-567 LKFVDGTTQSFTPSY
+567 IKFIDGTKQSFTPSY
-582 ATMQPGSGG
+582 STMQPGSSGN
-591 TTTLNGITV
+591 TVINGITV
-600 DRNISNQIM
+600 DKNISNQVM
-609 LGCNELRQ
+609 LGCNEIKT
-617 AFTYAHNN
+617 AMEYAHNN
-625 IFAGLISYNMGI
+625 IFAGLISYNMGV

-659 NSISAQSAAAQK
+659 NSIKAQTPEAQK
-671 KIYEVLDNGGFEFAN
+671 KIYEVLENGGFEFAD
-686 WRQIYKNNGGGGTVN
+686 WRQIYKNNGGGGTVK
-701 NVEGYLA
+701 NVEGYLK
-708 WYQIQDGQLPYLV
+708 WYKIENGQLPYLV

-856 SGGTIMSEITKNG
+856 SGGTIMSEIVNNG

-879 RAKAKPGD
+879 RKKAKPGD

-912 VGVYIGDDQMAH
+912 IGVYIGDDQMAH
-924 ASMWTTVPNAIKIS
+924 ASQWAQVPNAIKIS
-938 KLSTYPSLKYAFFI
+938 NVSSYGTLKYAFFI
-952 RPKDLQESDANE
+952 RPKDLQETDNNE
-964 SVIEDTTT
+964 SIVEDTTT
-972 DKGNN
+972 DEGNN

-1062 KVSNYVDFNKAID
+1062 KVSNYVDYNKAID

-1096 STDLEEGG
+1096 SESLEENGL
-1104 ILKSS
+1104 LKSDI
-1109 LTADGIHLKTKDN
+1109 TADGIHLKTKDN
-1122 YKTLFNNITNR
+1122 YKVLLNNI
-1133 IKFTNKDNTESGGDN
+1133 KNKITTTTGNTSTDTGSSDTGE
-1148 TGDSGSSG
+1148 TGDS
-1156 GDNTGD
+1156 DNKKDD
-1162 TTTPNYKTANE
+1162 TVNQKVNE
-1173 TLVST
+1173 SLQSMK
-1178 NNYYY
+1178 NYYY
-1183 DDVLESLTFTLPS
+1183 DTLDSLIFNLPS
-1196 KAVDSYYTRLK
+1196 NVVDSFYCRLK
-1207 FTTSPN
+1207 LTASTD
-1213 FKYNQS
+1213 FKYSQPDN
-1219 TTCYLE
+1219 CYLE
-1225 GDDCKNGQ
+1225 GPDCINGQ
-1233 LIPKPNTTYKII
+1233 LVPKANSTYKIV
-1245 IMTNTISSI
+1245 IMKNTIDTIKSD
-1254 SSKYYGSVT
+1254 YYGLVT
-1263 TIKTGEYTDFADF
+1263 VLEVEEYEDFTDFI
-1276 VGGEKVTEI
+1276 GGQKVVELG
-1285 AKTYL
+1285 KTYL
-1290 NRTNLEYIGQ
+1290 NHTDLEYAGQ
-1300 YSTTAIVTPANFT
+1300 YSATAIVTPANFT
-1313 NPAANL
+1313 NPKANL
-1319 SKWYDSVRKK
+1319 SKWYDSTRNKN
-1329 DQIDG
+1329 QIDG
-1334 STLVQFSY
+1334 STLVQFVY
-1342 MGIDYDS
+1342 MGLAYKNT
-1349 SPYANHKMTS
+1349 PYNNHDMTS
-1359 IKRSNKYSWAFTFPR
+1359 INKNSLFSWAFKLPR
-1374 LAANQAKYCIT
+1374 LAANQAKYCVS
-1385 NGWVLHGADLVN
+1385 NGWALYGADLTN
-1397 FSNLEPGD
+1397 FSNLEAGD
-1405 LIFYDYD
+1405 LIFSKDND
-1412 TKDNNRYMNC
+1412 TDNNRYMNV
-1422 SHVSICIGKV
+1422 SHVSIFIGEEDGV
-1432 NDVMTCIESTTCENG
+1432 LSVLESTKCENG
-1447 VRTIAINDNAAD
+1447 VKITPIADMAET
-1459 KILFVARPKKA
+1459 ILFIARVKKK

>member
-465 EPGTITTDDYKKALD
+465 EPGTITTDDYKKALE
-480 LYNSIG
+480 LYQSIG
-486 IGSKIKISPTAYEKL
+486 TGSQTGTSAYEKL

-509 ISTIAKYW
+509 ISTIVKYW
-517 SQKFGL
+517 APKFGL
-523 DPNITLAMIMAESS
+523 DPNLVFAMIMAESS
-537 GNPYAHGS
+537 GIPTAHGS

-560 FFNHTQT
+560 FFNQTQT
-567 LKFVDGTTQSFTPSY
+567 IKFIDGTKQSFTPSY
-582 ATMQPGSGG
+582 STMQPGSSGN
-591 TTTLNGITV
+591 TVINGITV
-600 DRNISNQIM
+600 DKNISNQVM
-609 LGCNELRQ
+609 LGCNEIKT
-617 AFTYAHNN
+617 AMEYAHNN
-625 IFAGLISYNMGI
+625 IFAGLISYNMGV

-659 NSISAQSAAAQK
+659 NSIKAQTPEAQK
-671 KIYEVLDNGGFEFAN
+671 KIYEVLENGGFEFAD
-686 WRQIYKNNGGGGTVN
+686 WRQIYKNNGGGGTVK
-701 NVEGYLA
+701 NVEGYLK
-708 WYQIQDGQLPYLV
+708 WYKIENGQLPYV
-721 DKNGNKLGYGVS
+721 FDSSGNKLGYGVS
-733 GKTTATTNYSAPV
+733 GKTTATTAKESNP
-746 STVTYVTNTQLTP
+746 VTYATSTKLTA
-759 TRNKIVDKAKEI
+759 TRTKIVDKAKEI
-771 VQLHIDGLASY
+771 VKLHQDGLASY

-792 KRKYIA
+792 KRIYIGPNTTV
-798 KGTYV
+798 KMGTGV
-803 KLNSSAWGYAG
+803 WKKAG
-814 STYNGIST
+814 SSYYGIST

-846 GLNSMYNGNC
+846 GLKSMYNGNC
-856 SGGTIMSEITKNG
+856 SGGTIMSEIVNNG

-879 RAKAKPGD
+879 RKKAKPGD

-912 VGVYIGDDQMAH
+912 IGVYIGDDQMAH
-924 ASMWTTVPNAIKIS
+924 ASQWAQVPNAIKIS
-938 KLSTYPSLKYAFFI
+938 NVSSYGTLKYAFFI
-952 RPKDLQESDANE
+952 RPKDLQETDNNE
-964 SVIEDTTT
+964 SIVEDTTT
-972 DKGNN
+972 DEGNN

-1062 KVSNYVDFNKAID
+1062 KVSNYVDYNKAID

-1109 LTADGIHLKTKDN
+1109 LTADGVHLKTKDD
-1122 YKTLFNNITNR
+1122 YKVLLNNI
-1133 IKFTNKDNTESGGDN
+1133 KNKITTTTGNTSTDTGSSDTGE
-1148 TGDSGSSG
+1148 TGDS
-1156 GDNTGD
+1156 DNKKDD
-1162 TTTPNYKTANE
+1162 TVNQKVNE
-1173 TLVST
+1173 SLQSMK
-1178 NNYYY
+1178 NYYY
-1183 DDVLESLTFTLPS
+1183 DTLDSLIFNLPGNV
-1196 KAVDSYYTRLK
+1196 VDSFYCRLK
-1207 FTTSPN
+1207 FTASTD
-1213 FKYNQS
+1213 FKYSQPDN
-1219 TTCYLE
+1219 CYLE
-1225 GDDCKNGQ
+1225 GPDCINGQ
-1233 LIPKPNTTYKII
+1233 LVPKANSTYKIV
-1245 IMTNTISSI
+1245 IMKNTIDTIKSD
-1254 SSKYYGSVT
+1254 YYGLVT
-1263 TIKTGEYTDFADF
+1263 VLEVEEYEDFTDFI
-1276 VGGEKVTEI
+1276 GGQKVVELG
-1285 AKTYL
+1285 KTYL
-1290 NRTNLEYIGQ
+1290 NHTDLEYAGQ
-1300 YSTTAIVTPANFT
+1300 YSATAIVTPANFT
-1313 NPAANL
+1313 NPKANL
-1319 SKWYDSVRKK
+1319 SKWYDSTRNKN
-1329 DQIDG
+1329 QIDG
-1334 STLVQFSY
+1334 STLVQFVY
-1342 MGIDYDS
+1342 MGLAYKNT
-1349 SPYANHKMTS
+1349 PYNNHDMTS
-1359 IKRSNKYSWAFTFPR
+1359 INKNSLFSWAFKLPR
-1374 LAANQAKYCIT
+1374 LAANQAKYCVS
-1385 NGWVLHGADLVN
+1385 NGWALYGADLTN
-1397 FSNLEPGD
+1397 FSNLEAGD
-1405 LIFYDYD
+1405 LIFSKDND
-1412 TKDNNRYMNC
+1412 TDNNRYMNV
-1422 SHVSICIGKV
+1422 SHVSIFIGEEDGV
-1432 NDVMTCIESTTCENG
+1432 LSVLESTKCENG
-1447 VRTIAINDNAAD
+1447 VKITPIADMAET
-1459 KILFVARPKKA
+1459 ILFIARVKKK

>member
-39 NVASIF
+39 NVASTF

-107 IQKNTLNNCN
+107 IQKTTLNNCN

-178 NKVTD
+178 NKVTG

-237 NIEAGKPADKP
+237 NIETGKPADKP

-282 YTLLEKSYEAL
+282 YTLLERSYEEL
-293 QERKQP
+293 QTRKQP
-299 KVDYECKVAY
+299 NIDYECKVAY

-465 EPGTITTDDYKKALD
+465 EPGTITTDDYKKALE
-480 LYNSIG
+480 LYQSIG
-486 IGSKIKISPTAYEKL
+486 TGSQTGTSAYEKL

-509 ISTIAKYW
+509 ISTIVKYW
-517 SQKFGL
+517 APKFGL
-523 DPNITLAMIMAESS
+523 DPNLVFAMIMAESS
-537 GNPYAHGS
+537 GIPTAHGS

-560 FFNHTQT
+560 FFNQTQT
-567 LKFVDGTTQSFTPSY
+567 IKFIDGTKQSFTPSY
-582 ATMQPGSGG
+582 STMQPGSSGN
-591 TTTLNGITV
+591 TVINGITV
-600 DRNISNQIM
+600 DKNISNQVM
-609 LGCNELRQ
+609 LGCNEIKT
-617 AFTYAHNN
+617 AMEYAHNN
-625 IFAGLISYNMGI
+625 IFAGLISYNMGV

-659 NSISAQSAAAQK
+659 NSIKAQTPEAQK
-671 KIYEVLDNGGFEFAN
+671 KIYEVLENGGFEFAD
-686 WRQIYKNNGGGGTVN
+686 WRQIYKNNGGGGTVK
-701 NVEGYLA
+701 NVEGYLK
-708 WYQIQDGQLPYLV
+708 WYKIENGQLPYLV

-856 SGGTIMSEITKNG
+856 SGGTIMSEIVNNG

-879 RAKAKPGD
+879 RKKAKPGD

-912 VGVYIGDDQMAH
+912 IGVYIGDDQMAH
-924 ASMWTTVPNAIKIS
+924 ASQWAQVPNAIKIS
-938 KLSTYPSLKYAFFI
+938 NVSSYGTLKYAFFI
-952 RPKDLQESDANE
+952 RPKDLQETDNNE
-964 SVIEDTTT
+964 SIVEDTTT
-972 DKGNN
+972 DEGNN

-1062 KVSNYVDFNKAID
+1062 KVSNYVDYNKAID

-1096 STDLEEGG
+1096 SESLEENGL
-1104 ILKSS
+1104 LKSDI
-1109 LTADGIHLKTKDN
+1109 TADGIHLKTKDN
-1122 YKTLFNNITNR
+1122 YKVLLNNI
-1133 IKFTNKDNTESGGDN
+1133 KNKITTTTDTGSSDTGE
-1148 TGDSGSSG
+1148 TGDS
-1156 GDNTGD
+1156 DNKKDD
-1162 TTTPNYKTANE
+1162 TVNQKVNE
-1173 TLVST
+1173 SLQSMK
-1178 NNYYY
+1178 NYYY
-1183 DDVLESLTFTLPS
+1183 DTLDSLIFNLPS
-1196 KAVDSYYTRLK
+1196 NVVDSFYCRLK
-1207 FTTSPN
+1207 LTASTD
-1213 FKYNQS
+1213 FKYSQPDN
-1219 TTCYLE
+1219 CYLE
-1225 GDDCKNGQ
+1225 GPDCINGQ
-1233 LIPKPNTTYKII
+1233 LVPKANSTYKIV
-1245 IMTNTISSI
+1245 IMKNTIDTIKSD
-1254 SSKYYGSVT
+1254 YYGLVT
-1263 TIKTGEYTDFADF
+1263 VLEVEEYEDFTDFI
-1276 VGGEKVTEI
+1276 GGQKVVELG
-1285 AKTYL
+1285 KTYL
-1290 NRTNLEYIGQ
+1290 NHTDLEYAGQ
-1300 YSTTAIVTPANFT
+1300 YSATAIVTPANFT
-1313 NPAANL
+1313 NPKANL
-1319 SKWYDSVRKK
+1319 SKWYDSTRNKN
-1329 DQIDG
+1329 QIDG
-1334 STLVQFSY
+1334 STLVQFVY
-1342 MGIDYDS
+1342 MGLAYKNT
-1349 SPYANHKMTS
+1349 PYNNHDMTS
-1359 IKRSNKYSWAFTFPR
+1359 INKNSLFSWAFKLPR
-1374 LAANQAKYCIT
+1374 LAANQAKYCVS
-1385 NGWVLHGADLVN
+1385 NGWALYGADLTN
-1397 FSNLEPGD
+1397 FSNLEAGD
-1405 LIFYDYD
+1405 LIFSKDND
-1412 TKDNNRYMNC
+1412 TDNNRYMNV
-1422 SHVSICIGKV
+1422 SHVSIFIGEEDGV
-1432 NDVMTCIESTTCENG
+1432 LSVLESTKCENG
-1447 VRTIAINDNAAD
+1447 VKITPIADMAET
-1459 KILFVARPKKA
+1459 ILFIARVKKK

>member
-338 KLEISFSDESKNTCS
+338 KLEISFSDESKNTCQ

-365 TKNDTFEQLKNYILG
+365 TKNNTLEELKNYILG

-465 EPGTITTDDYKKALD
+465 EPGTITTDDYKKALE
-480 LYNSIG
+480 LYQSIG
-486 IGSKIKISPTAYEKL
+486 TGSQTGTSAYEKL

-509 ISTIAKYW
+509 ISTIVKYW
-517 SQKFGL
+517 APKFGL
-523 DPNITLAMIMAESS
+523 DPNLVFAMIMAESS
-537 GNPYAHGS
+537 GIPTAHGS

-560 FFNHTQT
+560 FFNQTQT
-567 LKFVDGTTQSFTPSY
+567 IKFIDGTKQSFTPSY
-582 ATMQPGSGG
+582 STMQPGSSGN
-591 TTTLNGITV
+591 TVINGITV
-600 DRNISNQIM
+600 DKNISNQVM
-609 LGCNELRQ
+609 LGCNEIKT
-617 AFTYAHNN
+617 AMEYAHNN
-625 IFAGLISYNMGI
+625 IFAGLISYNMGV

-659 NSISAQSAAAQK
+659 NSIKAQTPEAQK
-671 KIYEVLDNGGFEFAN
+671 KIYEVLENGGFEFAD
-686 WRQIYKNNGGGGTVN
+686 WRQIYKNNGGGGTVK
-701 NVEGYLA
+701 NVEGYLK
-708 WYQIQDGQLPYLV
+708 WYKIENGQLPYVL
-721 DKNGNKLGYGVS
+721 DSAGNKLGYGVS
-733 GKTTATTNYSAPV
+733 GKITTTYSATNNNV
-746 STVTYVTNTQLTP
+746 VTYVTNTSLTQ
-759 TRNKIVDKAKEI
+759 TRTKIVDKAKEI
-771 VQLHIDGLASY
+771 VKLHQDGLASY

-803 KLNSSAWGYAG
+803 KMGSNSWGYAG
-814 STYNGIST
+814 STYFGIST

-846 GLNSMYNGNC
+846 GLKSMYNGNC
-856 SGGTIMSEITKNG
+856 SGGTIMSEIVNNG

-879 RAKAKPGD
+879 RKKAKPGD

-912 VGVYIGDDQMAH
+912 IGVYIGDDQMAH
-924 ASMWTTVPNAIKIS
+924 ASQWAQVPNAIKIS
-938 KLSTYPSLKYAFFI
+938 NVSSYGTLKYAFFI
-952 RPKDLQESDANE
+952 RPKDLQETDNNE
-964 SVIEDTTT
+964 SIVEDTTT
-972 DKGNN
+972 DEGNN
-977 IISKCVIGASAYHF
+977 IISKCVIGSSAYHF

-1062 KVSNYVDFNKAID
+1062 KVSNYVDYNKAID

-1096 STDLEEGG
+1096 SESLEENGL
-1104 ILKSS
+1104 LKSDI
-1109 LTADGIHLKTKDN
+1109 TADGIHLKTKDN
-1122 YKTLFNNITNR
+1122 YKVLFNNIKNK
-1133 IKFTNKDNTESGGDN
+1133 IKTITGNTGNTESDIVDSDSED
-1148 TGDSGSSG
+1148 TGDDD
-1156 GDNTGD
+1156 DNV
-1162 TTTPNYKTANE
+1162 KQKVNE
-1173 TLVST
+1173 TLQSME
-1178 NNYYY
+1178 NYYY
-1183 DDVLESLTFTLPS
+1183 DILDSLIFELPS
-1196 KAVDSYYTRLK
+1196 NVIDSFYCRLK
-1207 FTTSPN
+1207 FTASTDFN
-1213 FKYNQS
+1213 YIQS
-1219 TTCYLE
+1219 DNCYLE
-1225 GDDCKNGQ
+1225 GTDCINGQ
-1233 LIPKPNTTYKII
+1233 LVPKPNNTYKII
-1245 IMTNTISSI
+1245 IMKNTIDTINSS
-1254 SSKYYGSVT
+1254 YYGLVT
-1263 TIKTGEYTDFADF
+1263 VLQAKEYEDFTDFI
-1276 VGGEKVTEI
+1276 GGQKVVELG
-1285 AKTYL
+1285 KTYL
-1290 NRTNLEYIGQ
+1290 SHTDLEYAGQ

-1313 NPAANL
+1313 NPKANL
-1319 SKWYDSVRKK
+1319 SKWYDSTRNKN
-1329 DQIDG
+1329 QIDG
-1334 STLVQFSY
+1334 STLVQFVY
-1342 MGIDYDS
+1342 MGLAYKNT
-1349 SPYANHKMTS
+1349 PYNNHDMTS
-1359 IKRSNKYSWAFTFPR
+1359 INKNSLFSWAFKLPR
-1374 LAANQAKYCIT
+1374 LAANQAKYCVS
-1385 NGWVLHGADLVN
+1385 NGWALYGADLTN
-1397 FSNLEPGD
+1397 FSNLEAGD
-1405 LIFYDYD
+1405 LIFSKDND
-1412 TKDNNRYMNC
+1412 TDNNRYMNV
-1422 SHVSICIGKV
+1422 SHVSIFIGEEDGV
-1432 NDVMTCIESTTCENG
+1432 LSVLESTKCENG
-1447 VRTIAINDNAAD
+1447 VKITPIADMAET
-1459 KILFVARPKKA
+1459 ILFIARVKKK

>member
-465 EPGTITTDDYKKALD
+465 EPGTITTDDYKKALE
-480 LYNSIG
+480 LYQSIG
-486 IGSKIKISPTAYEKL
+486 TGSQTGTSAYEKL

-509 ISTIAKYW
+509 ISTIVKYW
-517 SQKFGL
+517 APKFGL
-523 DPNITLAMIMAESS
+523 DPNLVFAMIMAESS
-537 GNPYAHGS
+537 GIPTAHGS

-560 FFNHTQT
+560 FFNQTQT
-567 LKFVDGTTQSFTPSY
+567 IKFIDGTKQSFTPSY
-582 ATMQPGSGG
+582 STMQPGSSGN
-591 TTTLNGITV
+591 TVINGITV
-600 DRNISNQIM
+600 DKNISNQVM
-609 LGCNELRQ
+609 LGCNEIKT
-617 AFTYAHNN
+617 AMEYAHNN
-625 IFAGLISYNMGI
+625 IFAGLISYNMGV

-659 NSISAQSAAAQK
+659 NSIKAQTPEAQK
-671 KIYEVLDNGGFEFAN
+671 KIYEVLENGGFEFAD
-686 WRQIYKNNGGGGTVN
+686 WRQIYKNNGGGGTVK
-701 NVEGYLA
+701 NVEGYLK
-708 WYQIQDGQLPYLV
+708 WYKIENGQLPYVL
-721 DKNGNKLGYGVS
+721 DSAGNKLGYGVS
-733 GKTTATTNYSAPV
+733 GKITTTYSATNNNV
-746 STVTYVTNTQLTP
+746 VTYVTNTSLTQ
-759 TRNKIVDKAKEI
+759 TRTKIVDKAKEI
-771 VQLHIDGLASY
+771 VKLHQDGLASY

-803 KLNSSAWGYAG
+803 KMGSNSWGYAG
-814 STYNGIST
+814 STYFGIST

-846 GLNSMYNGNC
+846 GLKSMYNGNC
-856 SGGTIMSEITKNG
+856 SGGTIMSEIVNNG

-879 RAKAKPGD
+879 RKKAKPGD

-912 VGVYIGDDQMAH
+912 IGVYIGDDQMAH
-924 ASMWTTVPNAIKIS
+924 ASQWAQVPNAIKIS
-938 KLSTYPSLKYAFFI
+938 NVSSYGTLKYAFFI
-952 RPKDLQESDANE
+952 RPKDLQETDNNE
-964 SVIEDTTT
+964 SIVEDTTT
-972 DKGNN
+972 DEGNN

-1062 KVSNYVDFNKAID
+1062 KVSNYVDYNKAID

-1096 STDLEEGG
+1096 SESLEENGL
-1104 ILKSS
+1104 LKSDI
-1109 LTADGIHLKTKDN
+1109 TADGIHLKTKDN
-1122 YKTLFNNITNR
+1122 YKVLFNNIKNK
-1133 IKFTNKDNTESGGDN
+1133 IKTITGNTGNTESDIVDSDSED
-1148 TGDSGSSG
+1148 TGDDD
-1156 GDNTGD
+1156 DNV
-1162 TTTPNYKTANE
+1162 KQKVNE
-1173 TLVST
+1173 TLQSME
-1178 NNYYY
+1178 NYYY
-1183 DDVLESLTFTLPS
+1183 DILDSLIFELPS
-1196 KAVDSYYTRLK
+1196 NVIDSFYCRLK
-1207 FTTSPN
+1207 FTASTDFN
-1213 FKYNQS
+1213 YIQS
-1219 TTCYLE
+1219 DNCYLE
-1225 GDDCKNGQ
+1225 GTDCINGQ
-1233 LIPKPNTTYKII
+1233 LVPKPNNTYKII
-1245 IMTNTISSI
+1245 IMKNTIDTINSS
-1254 SSKYYGSVT
+1254 YYGLVT
-1263 TIKTGEYTDFADF
+1263 VLQAKEYEDFTDFI
-1276 VGGEKVTEI
+1276 GGQKVVELG
-1285 AKTYL
+1285 KTYL
-1290 NRTNLEYIGQ
+1290 SHTDLEYAGQ

-1313 NPAANL
+1313 NPKANL
-1319 SKWYDSVRKK
+1319 SKWYDSTRNKN
-1329 DQIDG
+1329 QIDG
-1334 STLVQFSY
+1334 STLVQFVY
-1342 MGIDYDS
+1342 MGLAYKNT
-1349 SPYANHKMTS
+1349 PYNNHDMTS
-1359 IKRSNKYSWAFTFPR
+1359 INKNSLFSWAFKLPR
-1374 LAANQAKYCIT
+1374 LAANQAKYCVS
-1385 NGWVLHGADLVN
+1385 NGWALYGADLTN
-1397 FSNLEPGD
+1397 FSNLEAGD
-1405 LIFYDYD
+1405 LIFSKDND
-1412 TKDNNRYMNC
+1412 TDNNRYMNV
-1422 SHVSICIGKV
+1422 SHVSIFIGEEDGV
-1432 NDVMTCIESTTCENG
+1432 LSVLESTKCENG
-1447 VRTIAINDNAAD
+1447 VKITPIADMAET
-1459 KILFVARPKKA
+1459 ILFIARVKKK

>member
-39 NVASIF
+39 NVASTF

-107 IQKNTLNNCN
+107 IQKTTLNNCN

-178 NKVTD
+178 NKVTG

-326 YPEPLQLTARVN
+326 YPEPLQLIARVN

-465 EPGTITTDDYKKALD
+465 EPGTITTDDYKKALE
-480 LYNSIG
+480 LYQSIG
-486 IGSKIKISPTAYEKL
+486 TGSQTGTSAYEKL

-509 ISTIAKYW
+509 ISTIVKYW
-517 SQKFGL
+517 APKFGL
-523 DPNITLAMIMAESS
+523 DPNLVFAMIMAESS
-537 GNPYAHGS
+537 GIPTAHGS

-560 FFNHTQT
+560 FFNQTQT
-567 LKFVDGTTQSFTPSY
+567 IKFIDGTKQSFTPSY
-582 ATMQPGSGG
+582 STMQPGSSGN
-591 TTTLNGITV
+591 TVINGITV
-600 DRNISNQIM
+600 DKNISNQVM
-609 LGCNELRQ
+609 LGCNEIKT
-617 AFTYAHNN
+617 AMEYAHNN
-625 IFAGLISYNMGI
+625 IFAGLISYNMGV

-659 NSISAQSAAAQK
+659 NSIKAQTPEAQK
-671 KIYEVLDNGGFEFAN
+671 KIYEVLENGGFEFAD
-686 WRQIYKNNGGGGTVN
+686 WRQIYKNNGGGGTVK
-701 NVEGYLA
+701 NVEGYLK
-708 WYQIQDGQLPYLV
+708 WYKIENGQLPYVL
-721 DKNGNKLGYGVS
+721 DSAGNKLGYGVS

-803 KLNSSAWGYAG
+803 KMGSNSWGYAG
-814 STYNGIST
+814 STYFGIST

-846 GLNSMYNGNC
+846 GLKSMYNGNC
-856 SGGTIMSEITKNG
+856 SGGTIMSEIVNNG

-879 RAKAKPGD
+879 RKKAKPGD

-912 VGVYIGDDQMAH
+912 IGVYIGDDQMAH
-924 ASMWTTVPNAIKIS
+924 ASQWAQVPNAIKIS
-938 KLSTYPSLKYAFFI
+938 NVSSYGTLKYAFFI
-952 RPKDLQESDANE
+952 RPKDLQETDNNE
-964 SVIEDTTT
+964 SIVEDTTT
-972 DKGNN
+972 DEGNN

-1062 KVSNYVDFNKAID
+1062 KVSNYVDYNKAID

-1096 STDLEEGG
+1096 SESLEENGL
-1104 ILKSS
+1104 LKSDI
-1109 LTADGIHLKTKDN
+1109 TADGIHLKTKDN
-1122 YKTLFNNITNR
+1122 YKVLLNNI
-1133 IKFTNKDNTESGGDN
+1133 KNKITTTTGNTSTDTGSSDTGE
-1148 TGDSGSSG
+1148 TGDS
-1156 GDNTGD
+1156 DNKKDD
-1162 TTTPNYKTANE
+1162 TVNQKVNE
-1173 TLVST
+1173 SLQSMK
-1178 NNYYY
+1178 NYYY
-1183 DDVLESLTFTLPS
+1183 DTLDSLIFNLPS
-1196 KAVDSYYTRLK
+1196 NVVDSFYCRLK
-1207 FTTSPN
+1207 LTASTD
-1213 FKYNQS
+1213 FKYSQPDN
-1219 TTCYLE
+1219 CYLE
-1225 GDDCKNGQ
+1225 GPDCINGQ
-1233 LIPKPNTTYKII
+1233 LVPKANSTYKIV
-1245 IMTNTISSI
+1245 IMKNTIDTIKSD
-1254 SSKYYGSVT
+1254 YYGLVT
-1263 TIKTGEYTDFADF
+1263 VLEVEEYEDFTDFI
-1276 VGGEKVTEI
+1276 GGQKVVELG
-1285 AKTYL
+1285 KTYL
-1290 NRTNLEYIGQ
+1290 NHTDLEYAGQ
-1300 YSTTAIVTPANFT
+1300 YSATAIVTPANFT
-1313 NPAANL
+1313 NPKANL
-1319 SKWYDSVRKK
+1319 SKWYDSTRNKN
-1329 DQIDG
+1329 QIDG
-1334 STLVQFSY
+1334 STLVQFVY
-1342 MGIDYDS
+1342 MGLAYKNT
-1349 SPYANHKMTS
+1349 PYNNHDMTS
-1359 IKRSNKYSWAFTFPR
+1359 INKNSLFSWAFKLPR
-1374 LAANQAKYCIT
+1374 LAANQAKYCVS
-1385 NGWVLHGADLVN
+1385 NGWALYGADLTN
-1397 FSNLEPGD
+1397 FSNLEAGD
-1405 LIFYDYD
+1405 LIFSKDND
-1412 TKDNNRYMNC
+1412 TDNNRYMNV
-1422 SHVSICIGKV
+1422 SHVSIFIGEEDGV
-1432 NDVMTCIESTTCENG
+1432 LSVLESTKCENG
-1447 VRTIAINDNAAD
+1447 VKITPIADMAET
-1459 KILFVARPKKA
+1459 ILFIARVKKK

>member
-178 NKVTD
+178 NKVTG

-416 NNPDTKPGTGGNKDT
+416 NNPDTDKPGTGGNKDT

-442 GDSRMVAMKKY
+442 GDSRLVAMKKY
-453 NLFKLADSDTST
+453 NLFKLANSDTST
-465 EPGTITTDDYKKALD
+465 EPGTITTDDYKKALK
-480 LYNSIG
+480 LYQSIG
-486 IGSKIKISPTAYEKL
+486 TGSQTGTSAYEKL

-509 ISTIAKYW
+509 ISTIVKYW
-517 SQKFGL
+517 APKFGL
-523 DPNITLAMIMAESS
+523 DPNLVFAMIMAESS
-537 GNPYAHGS
+537 GIPTAHGS

-560 FFNHTQT
+560 FFNQTQT
-567 LKFVDGTTQSFTPSY
+567 IKFIDGTKQSFTPSY
-582 ATMQPGSGG
+582 STMQPGSSGN
-591 TTTLNGITV
+591 TVINGITV
-600 DRNISNQIM
+600 DKNISNQVM
-609 LGCNELRQ
+609 LGCNEIKT
-617 AFTYAHNN
+617 AMEYAHNN
-625 IFAGLISYNMGI
+625 IFAGLISYNMGV

-659 NSISAQSAAAQK
+659 NSIKAQTLEAQK
-671 KIYEVLDNGGFEFAN
+671 KIYEVLENGGFEFAD
-686 WRQIYKNNGGGGTVN
+686 WRQIYKNNGGGGTVK
-701 NVEGYLA
+701 NVEGYLK
-708 WYQIQDGQLPYLV
+708 WYKIENGQLPYVL
-721 DKNGNKLGYGVS
+721 DSAGNKLGYGVS
-733 GKTTATTNYSAPV
+733 GKITTTYSATNNNV
-746 STVTYVTNTQLTP
+746 VTYVTNTSLTQ
-759 TRNKIVDKAKEI
+759 TRTKIVDKAKEI
-771 VQLHIDGLASY
+771 VKLHQDGLASY

-803 KLNSSAWGYAG
+803 KMGSNSWGYAG
-814 STYNGIST
+814 STYFGIST

-846 GLNSMYNGNC
+846 GLKSMYNGNC
-856 SGGTIMSEITKNG
+856 SGGTIMSEIVNNG

-879 RAKAKPGD
+879 RKKAKPGD

-912 VGVYIGDDQMAH
+912 IGVYIGDDQMAH
-924 ASMWTTVPNAIKIS
+924 ASQWAQVPNAIKIS
-938 KLSTYPSLKYAFFI
+938 NVSSYGTLKYAFFI
-952 RPKDLQESDANE
+952 RPKDLQETDNNE
-964 SVIEDTTT
+964 SIVEDTTT
-972 DKGNN
+972 DEGNN

-1062 KVSNYVDFNKAID
+1062 KVSNYVDYNKAID

-1096 STDLEEGG
+1096 NESLEENGL
-1104 ILKSS
+1104 LKSDI
-1109 LTADGIHLKTKDN
+1109 TADGIHLKTKDN
-1122 YKTLFNNITNR
+1122 YKVLFNNIKNK
-1133 IKFTNKDNTESGGDN
+1133 IKTITGNTESDIVDSDSED
-1148 TGDSGSSG
+1148 TGDDD
-1156 GDNTGD
+1156 DNV
-1162 TTTPNYKTANE
+1162 KQKVNE
-1173 TLVST
+1173 TLQSME
-1178 NNYYY
+1178 NYYY
-1183 DDVLESLTFTLPS
+1183 DILDSLIFELPS
-1196 KAVDSYYTRLK
+1196 NVIDSFYCRLK
-1207 FTTSPN
+1207 FTASTDFN
-1213 FKYNQS
+1213 YIQS
-1219 TTCYLE
+1219 DNCYLE
-1225 GDDCKNGQ
+1225 GTDCINGQ
-1233 LIPKPNTTYKII
+1233 LVPKPNNTYKII
-1245 IMTNTISSI
+1245 IMKNTIDTINSS
-1254 SSKYYGSVT
+1254 YYGLVT
-1263 TIKTGEYTDFADF
+1263 VLQAKEYEDFTDFI
-1276 VGGEKVTEI
+1276 GGQKVVELG
-1285 AKTYL
+1285 KTYL
-1290 NRTNLEYIGQ
+1290 SHTDLEYAGQ

-1313 NPAANL
+1313 NPKANL
-1319 SKWYDSVRKK
+1319 SKWYDSTRNKN
-1329 DQIDG
+1329 QIDG
-1334 STLVQFSY
+1334 STLVQFVY
-1342 MGIDYDS
+1342 MGLAYKNT
-1349 SPYANHKMTS
+1349 PYNNHDMTS
-1359 IKRSNKYSWAFTFPR
+1359 INKNSLFSWAFKLPR
-1374 LAANQAKYCIT
+1374 LAANQAKYCVS
-1385 NGWVLHGADLVN
+1385 NGWALYGADLTN
-1397 FSNLEPGD
+1397 FSNLEAGD
-1405 LIFYDYD
+1405 LIFSKDND
-1412 TKDNNRYMNC
+1412 TDNNRYMNV
-1422 SHVSICIGKV
+1422 SHVSIFIGEEDGV
-1432 NDVMTCIESTTCENG
+1432 LSVLESTKCENG
-1447 VRTIAINDNAAD
+1447 VKITPIADMAET
-1459 KILFVARPKKA
+1459 ILFIARVKKK

>member
-39 NVASIF
+39 NVASTF

-107 IQKNTLNNCN
+107 IQKTTLNNCN

-178 NKVTD
+178 NKVTG

-237 NIEAGKPADKP
+237 NIETGKPADKP

-282 YTLLEKSYEAL
+282 YTLLERSYEEL
-293 QERKQP
+293 QTRKQP
-299 KVDYECKVAY
+299 NIDYECKVAY

-465 EPGTITTDDYKKALD
+465 EPGTITTDDYKKALE
-480 LYNSIG
+480 LYQSIG
-486 IGSKIKISPTAYEKL
+486 TGSQTGTSAYEKL

-509 ISTIAKYW
+509 ISTIVKYW
-517 SQKFGL
+517 APKFGL
-523 DPNITLAMIMAESS
+523 DPNLVFAMIMAESS
-537 GNPYAHGS
+537 GIPTAHGS

-560 FFNHTQT
+560 FFNQTQT
-567 LKFVDGTTQSFTPSY
+567 IKFIDGTKQSFTPSY
-582 ATMQPGSGG
+582 STMQPGSSGN
-591 TTTLNGITV
+591 TVINGITV
-600 DRNISNQIM
+600 DKNISNQVM
-609 LGCNELRQ
+609 LGCNEIKT
-617 AFTYAHNN
+617 AMEYAHNN
-625 IFAGLISYNMGI
+625 IFAGLISYNMGV

-659 NSISAQSAAAQK
+659 NSIKAQTLEAQK
-671 KIYEVLDNGGFEFAN
+671 KIYEVLENGGFEFAD
-686 WRQIYKNNGGGGTVN
+686 WRQIYKNNGGGGTVK
-701 NVEGYLA
+701 NVEGYLK
-708 WYQIQDGQLPYLV
+708 WYKIENGQLPYVL
-721 DKNGNKLGYGVS
+721 DSAGNKLGYGVS
-733 GKTTATTNYSAPV
+733 GKITTTYSATNNNV
-746 STVTYVTNTQLTP
+746 VTYVTNTSLTQ
-759 TRNKIVDKAKEI
+759 TRTKIVDKAKEI
-771 VQLHIDGLASY
+771 VKLHQDGLASY

-803 KLNSSAWGYAG
+803 KMGSNSWGYAG
-814 STYNGIST
+814 STYFGIST

-846 GLNSMYNGNC
+846 GLKSMYNGNC
-856 SGGTIMSEITKNG
+856 SGGTIMSEIVNNG

-879 RAKAKPGD
+879 RKKAKPGD

-912 VGVYIGDDQMAH
+912 IGVYIGDDQMAH
-924 ASMWTTVPNAIKIS
+924 ASQWAQVPNAIKIS
-938 KLSTYPSLKYAFFI
+938 NVSSYGTLKYAFFI
-952 RPKDLQESDANE
+952 RPKDLQETDNNE
-964 SVIEDTTT
+964 SIVEDTTT
-972 DKGNN
+972 DEGNN

-1062 KVSNYVDFNKAID
+1062 KVSNYVDYNKAID

-1096 STDLEEGG
+1096 SESLEENGL
-1104 ILKSS
+1104 LKSDI
-1109 LTADGIHLKTKDN
+1109 TADGIHLKTKDN
-1122 YKTLFNNITNR
+1122 YKVLFNNIKNK
-1133 IKFTNKDNTESGGDN
+1133 IKTITGNTGNTESDIVDSDSED
-1148 TGDSGSSG
+1148 TGDDD
-1156 GDNTGD
+1156 DNV
-1162 TTTPNYKTANE
+1162 KQKVNE
-1173 TLVST
+1173 TLQSME
-1178 NNYYY
+1178 NYYY
-1183 DDVLESLTFTLPS
+1183 DILDSLIFELPS
-1196 KAVDSYYTRLK
+1196 NVIDSFYCRLK
-1207 FTTSPN
+1207 FTASTDFN
-1213 FKYNQS
+1213 YIQS
-1219 TTCYLE
+1219 DNCYLE
-1225 GDDCKNGQ
+1225 GTDCINGQ
-1233 LIPKPNTTYKII
+1233 LVPKPNNTYKII
-1245 IMTNTISSI
+1245 IMKNTIDTINSS
-1254 SSKYYGSVT
+1254 YYGLVT
-1263 TIKTGEYTDFADF
+1263 VLQAKEYEDFTDFI
-1276 VGGEKVTEI
+1276 GGQKVVELG
-1285 AKTYL
+1285 KTYL
-1290 NRTNLEYIGQ
+1290 SHTDLEYAGQ

-1313 NPAANL
+1313 NPKANL
-1319 SKWYDSVRKK
+1319 SKWYDSTRNKN
-1329 DQIDG
+1329 QIDG
-1334 STLVQFSY
+1334 STLVQFVY
-1342 MGIDYDS
+1342 MGLAYKNT
-1349 SPYANHKMTS
+1349 PYNNHDMTS
-1359 IKRSNKYSWAFTFPR
+1359 INKNSLFSWAFKLPR
-1374 LAANQAKYCIT
+1374 LAANQAKYCVS
-1385 NGWVLHGADLVN
+1385 NGWALYGADLTN
-1397 FSNLEPGD
+1397 FSNLEAGD
-1405 LIFYDYD
+1405 LIFSKDND
-1412 TKDNNRYMNC
+1412 TDNNRYMNV
-1422 SHVSICIGKV
+1422 SHVSIFIGEEDGV
-1432 NDVMTCIESTTCENG
+1432 LSVLESTKCENG
-1447 VRTIAINDNAAD
+1447 VKITPIADMAET
-1459 KILFVARPKKA
+1459 ILFIARVKKK

>member
-316 GDAITIVDRT
+316 GDTVSIIDRT

-338 KLEISFSDESKNTCS
+338 KLEISFSDESQNTCQ

-365 TKNDTFEQLKNYILG
+365 TKNNTLEELKNYILG

-465 EPGTITTDDYKKALD
+465 EPGTITTDDYKKALE
-480 LYNSIG
+480 LYQSIG
-486 IGSKIKISPTAYEKL
+486 TGSQTGTSAYEKL

-509 ISTIAKYW
+509 ISTIVKYW
-517 SQKFGL
+517 APKFGL
-523 DPNITLAMIMAESS
+523 DPNLVFAMIMAESS
-537 GNPYAHGS
+537 GIPTAHGS

-560 FFNHTQT
+560 FFNQTQT
-567 LKFVDGTTQSFTPSY
+567 IKFIDGTKQSFTPSY
-582 ATMQPGSGG
+582 STMQPGSSGN
-591 TTTLNGITV
+591 TVINGITV
-600 DRNISNQIM
+600 DKNISNQVM
-609 LGCNELRQ
+609 LGCNEIKT
-617 AFTYAHNN
+617 AMEYAHNN
-625 IFAGLISYNMGI
+625 IFAGLISYNMGV

-659 NSISAQSAAAQK
+659 NSIKAQTPEAQK
-671 KIYEVLDNGGFEFAN
+671 KIYKVLENGGFEFAD
-686 WRQIYKNNGGGGTVN
+686 WRQIYKNNGGGGTVK
-701 NVEGYLA
+701 NVEGYLK
-708 WYQIQDGQLPYLV
+708 WYKIENGQLPYVLDSV
-721 DKNGNKLGYGVS
+721 GNKLGYGVS
-733 GKTTATTNYSAPV
+733 GKITTTYSATNNNV
-746 STVTYVTNTQLTP
+746 VTYVTNTSLTQ
-759 TRNKIVDKAKEI
+759 TRTKIVDKAKEI
-771 VQLHIDGLASY
+771 VKLHQDGLASY

-803 KLNSSAWGYAG
+803 KMGSNSWGYAG
-814 STYNGIST
+814 STYFGIST

-846 GLNSMYNGNC
+846 GLKSMYNGNC
-856 SGGTIMSEITKNG
+856 SGGTIMSEIVNNG

-879 RAKAKPGD
+879 RKKAKPGD

-897 TQADMDNRKL
+897 TQTDMDNRKL

-912 VGVYIGDDQMAH
+912 IGVYIGDDQMAH
-924 ASMWTTVPNAIKIS
+924 ASQWAQVPNAIKIS
-938 KLSTYPSLKYAFFI
+938 NVSSYGTLKYAFFI
-952 RPKDLQESDANE
+952 RPKDLQETDNNE
-964 SVIEDTTT
+964 SIVEDTTT
-972 DKGNN
+972 DEGNN

-1062 KVSNYVDFNKAID
+1062 KVSNYVDYNKAID

-1096 STDLEEGG
+1096 SESLEENGL
-1104 ILKSS
+1104 LKSDI
-1109 LTADGIHLKTKDN
+1109 TADGIHLKTKDN
-1122 YKTLFNNITNR
+1122 YKVLFNNIKNK
-1133 IKFTNKDNTESGGDN
+1133 IKTITGNTGNTESDIVDSDSED
-1148 TGDSGSSG
+1148 TGDDD
-1156 GDNTGD
+1156 DNV
-1162 TTTPNYKTANE
+1162 KQKVNE
-1173 TLVST
+1173 TLQSME
-1178 NNYYY
+1178 NYYY
-1183 DDVLESLTFTLPS
+1183 DILDSLIFELPS
-1196 KAVDSYYTRLK
+1196 NVIDSFYCRLK
-1207 FTTSPN
+1207 FTASTDFN
-1213 FKYNQS
+1213 YIQS
-1219 TTCYLE
+1219 DNCYLE
-1225 GDDCKNGQ
+1225 GTDCINGQ
-1233 LIPKPNTTYKII
+1233 LVPKPNNTYKII
-1245 IMTNTISSI
+1245 IMKNTIDTINSS
-1254 SSKYYGSVT
+1254 YYGLVT
-1263 TIKTGEYTDFADF
+1263 VLQAKEYEDFTDFI
-1276 VGGEKVTEI
+1276 GGQKVVELG
-1285 AKTYL
+1285 KTYL
-1290 NRTNLEYIGQ
+1290 NHTDLEYAGQ
-1300 YSTTAIVTPANFT
+1300 YSATAIVTPANFT
-1313 NPAANL
+1313 NPKANL
-1319 SKWYDSVRKK
+1319 SKWYDSTRNKN
-1329 DQIDG
+1329 QIDG
-1334 STLVQFSY
+1334 STLVQFVY
-1342 MGIDYDS
+1342 MGLAYKNT
-1349 SPYANHKMTS
+1349 PYNNHDMTS
-1359 IKRSNKYSWAFTFPR
+1359 INKNSLFSWAFKLPR
-1374 LAANQAKYCIT
+1374 LAANQAKYCVS
-1385 NGWVLHGADLVN
+1385 NGWALYGADLTN
-1397 FSNLEPGD
+1397 FSNLEAGD
-1405 LIFYDYD
+1405 LIFSKDND
-1412 TKDNNRYMNC
+1412 TDNNRYMNV
-1422 SHVSICIGKV
+1422 SHVSIFIGEEDGV
-1432 NDVMTCIESTTCENG
+1432 LSVLESTKCENG
-1447 VRTIAINDNAAD
+1447 VKITPIADMAET
-1459 KILFVARPKKA
+1459 ILFIARVKKK

>member
-282 YTLLEKSYEAL
+282 YTLLERSYEEL
-293 QERKQP
+293 QTRKQP
-299 KVDYECKVAY
+299 NIDYECKVAY

-465 EPGTITTDDYKKALD
+465 EPGTITTDDYKKALE
-480 LYNSIG
+480 LYQSIG
-486 IGSKIKISPTAYEKL
+486 TGSQTGTSAYEKL

-509 ISTIAKYW
+509 ISTIVKYW
-517 SQKFGL
+517 APKFGL
-523 DPNITLAMIMAESS
+523 DPNLVFAMIMAESS
-537 GNPYAHGS
+537 GIPTAHGS

-560 FFNHTQT
+560 FFNQTQT
-567 LKFVDGTTQSFTPSY
+567 IKFIDGTKQSFTPSY
-582 ATMQPGSGG
+582 STMQPGSSGN
-591 TTTLNGITV
+591 TVINGITV
-600 DRNISNQIM
+600 DKNISNQVM
-609 LGCNELRQ
+609 LGCNEIKT
-617 AFTYAHNN
+617 AMEYAHNN
-625 IFAGLISYNMGI
+625 IFAGLISYNMGV

-659 NSISAQSAAAQK
+659 NSIKAQTPEAQK
-671 KIYEVLDNGGFEFAN
+671 KIYEVLENGGFEFAD
-686 WRQIYKNNGGGGTVN
+686 WRQIYKNNGGGGTVK
-701 NVEGYLA
+701 NVEGYLK
-708 WYQIQDGQLPYLV
+708 WYKIENGQLPYVL
-721 DKNGNKLGYGVS
+721 DSAGNKLGYGVS
-733 GKTTATTNYSAPV
+733 GKITTTYSATNNNV
-746 STVTYVTNTQLTP
+746 VTYVTNTSLTQ
-759 TRNKIVDKAKEI
+759 TRTKIVDKAKEI
-771 VQLHIDGLASY
+771 VKLHQDGLASY

-803 KLNSSAWGYAG
+803 KMGSNSWGYAG
-814 STYNGIST
+814 STYFGIST

-846 GLNSMYNGNC
+846 GLKSMYNGNC
-856 SGGTIMSEITKNG
+856 SGGTIMSEIVNNG

-879 RAKAKPGD
+879 RKKAKPGD

-912 VGVYIGDDQMAH
+912 IGVYIGDDQMAH
-924 ASMWTTVPNAIKIS
+924 ASQWAQVPNAIKIS
-938 KLSTYPSLKYAFFI
+938 NVSSYGTLKYAFFI
-952 RPKDLQESDANE
+952 RPKDLQETDNNE
-964 SVIEDTTT
+964 SIVEDTTT
-972 DKGNN
+972 DEGNN

-1062 KVSNYVDFNKAID
+1062 KVSNYVDYNKAID

-1096 STDLEEGG
+1096 SESLEENGL
-1104 ILKSS
+1104 LKSDI
-1109 LTADGIHLKTKDN
+1109 TADGIHLKTKDN
-1122 YKTLFNNITNR
+1122 YKVLFNNIKNK
-1133 IKFTNKDNTESGGDN
+1133 IKTITGNTGNTESDIVDSDSED
-1148 TGDSGSSG
+1148 TGDDD
-1156 GDNTGD
+1156 DNV
-1162 TTTPNYKTANE
+1162 KQKVNE
-1173 TLVST
+1173 TLQSME
-1178 NNYYY
+1178 NYYY
-1183 DDVLESLTFTLPS
+1183 DILDSLIFELPS
-1196 KAVDSYYTRLK
+1196 NVIDSFYCRLK
-1207 FTTSPN
+1207 FTASTDFN
-1213 FKYNQS
+1213 YIQS
-1219 TTCYLE
+1219 DNCYLE
-1225 GDDCKNGQ
+1225 GTDCINGQ
-1233 LIPKPNTTYKII
+1233 LVPKPNNTYKII
-1245 IMTNTISSI
+1245 IMKNTIDTINSS
-1254 SSKYYGSVT
+1254 YYGLVT
-1263 TIKTGEYTDFADF
+1263 VLQAKEYEDFTDFI
-1276 VGGEKVTEI
+1276 GGQKVVELG
-1285 AKTYL
+1285 KTYL
-1290 NRTNLEYIGQ
+1290 SHTDLEYAGQ

-1313 NPAANL
+1313 NPKANL
-1319 SKWYDSVRKK
+1319 SKWYDSTRNKN
-1329 DQIDG
+1329 QIDG
-1334 STLVQFSY
+1334 STLVQFVY
-1342 MGIDYDS
+1342 MGLAYKNT
-1349 SPYANHKMTS
+1349 PYNNHDMTS
-1359 IKRSNKYSWAFTFPR
+1359 INKNSLFSWAFKLPR
-1374 LAANQAKYCIT
+1374 LAANQAKYCVS
-1385 NGWVLHGADLVN
+1385 NGWALYGADLTN
-1397 FSNLEPGD
+1397 FSNLEAGD
-1405 LIFYDYD
+1405 LIFSKDND
-1412 TKDNNRYMNC
+1412 TDNNRYMNV
-1422 SHVSICIGKV
+1422 SHVSIFIGEEDGV
-1432 NDVMTCIESTTCENG
+1432 LSVLESTKCENG
-1447 VRTIAINDNAAD
+1447 VKITPIADMAET
-1459 KILFVARPKKA
+1459 ILFIARVKKK

>member
-338 KLEISFSDESKNTCS
+338 KLEISFSDESKNTCQ

-365 TKNDTFEQLKNYILG
+365 TKNNTLEELKNYILG

-465 EPGTITTDDYKKALD
+465 EPGTITTDDYKKALE
-480 LYNSIG
+480 LYQSIG
-486 IGSKIKISPTAYEKL
+486 TGSQTGTSAYEKL

-509 ISTIAKYW
+509 ISTIVKYW
-517 SQKFGL
+517 APKFGL
-523 DPNITLAMIMAESS
+523 DPNLVFAMIMAESS
-537 GNPYAHGS
+537 GIPTAHGS

-560 FFNHTQT
+560 FFNQTQT
-567 LKFVDGTTQSFTPSY
+567 IKFIDGTKQSFTPSY
-582 ATMQPGSGG
+582 STMQPGSSGN
-591 TTTLNGITV
+591 TVINGITV
-600 DRNISNQIM
+600 DKNISNQVM
-609 LGCNELRQ
+609 LGCNEIKT
-617 AFTYAHNN
+617 AMEYAHNN
-625 IFAGLISYNMGI
+625 IFAGLISYNMGV

-659 NSISAQSAAAQK
+659 NSIKAQTPEAQK
-671 KIYEVLDNGGFEFAN
+671 KIYEVLENGGFEFAD
-686 WRQIYKNNGGGGTVN
+686 WRQIYKNNGGGGTVK
-701 NVEGYLA
+701 NVEGYLK
-708 WYQIQDGQLPYLV
+708 WYKIENGQLPYVL
-721 DKNGNKLGYGVS
+721 DSAGNKLGYGVS
-733 GKTTATTNYSAPV
+733 GKITTTYSATNNNV
-746 STVTYVTNTQLTP
+746 VTYVTNTSLTQ
-759 TRNKIVDKAKEI
+759 TRTKIVDKAKEI
-771 VQLHIDGLASY
+771 VKLHQDGLASY

-803 KLNSSAWGYAG
+803 KMGSNSWGYAG
-814 STYNGIST
+814 STYFGIST

-846 GLNSMYNGNC
+846 GLKSMYNGNC
-856 SGGTIMSEITKNG
+856 SGGTIMSEIVNNG

-879 RAKAKPGD
+879 RKKAKPGD

-912 VGVYIGDDQMAH
+912 IGVYIGDDQMAH
-924 ASMWTTVPNAIKIS
+924 ASQWAQVPNAIKIS
-938 KLSTYPSLKYAFFI
+938 NVSSYGTLKYAFFI
-952 RPKDLQESDANE
+952 RPKDLQETDNNE
-964 SVIEDTTT
+964 SIVEDTTT
-972 DKGNN
+972 DEGNN

-1062 KVSNYVDFNKAID
+1062 KVSNYVDYNKAID

-1096 STDLEEGG
+1096 SESLEENGL
-1104 ILKSS
+1104 LKSDI
-1109 LTADGIHLKTKDN
+1109 TADGIHLKTKDN
-1122 YKTLFNNITNR
+1122 YKVLFNNIKNK
-1133 IKFTNKDNTESGGDN
+1133 IKTITGNTGNTESDIVDSDSED
-1148 TGDSGSSG
+1148 TGDDD
-1156 GDNTGD
+1156 DNV
-1162 TTTPNYKTANE
+1162 KQKVNE
-1173 TLVST
+1173 TLQSME
-1178 NNYYY
+1178 NYYY
-1183 DDVLESLTFTLPS
+1183 DILDSLIFELPS
-1196 KAVDSYYTRLK
+1196 NVIDSFYCRLK
-1207 FTTSPN
+1207 FTASTDFN
-1213 FKYNQS
+1213 YIQS
-1219 TTCYLE
+1219 DNCYLE
-1225 GDDCKNGQ
+1225 GTDCINGQ
-1233 LIPKPNTTYKII
+1233 LVPKPNNTYKII
-1245 IMTNTISSI
+1245 IMKNTIDTINSS
-1254 SSKYYGSVT
+1254 YYGLVT
-1263 TIKTGEYTDFADF
+1263 VLQAKEYEDFTDFI
-1276 VGGEKVTEI
+1276 GGQKVVELG
-1285 AKTYL
+1285 KTYL
-1290 NRTNLEYIGQ
+1290 SHTDLEYAGQ

-1313 NPAANL
+1313 NPKANL
-1319 SKWYDSVRKK
+1319 SKWYDSTRNKN
-1329 DQIDG
+1329 QIDG
-1334 STLVQFSY
+1334 STLVQFVY
-1342 MGIDYDS
+1342 MGLAYKNT
-1349 SPYANHKMTS
+1349 PYNNHDMTS
-1359 IKRSNKYSWAFTFPR
+1359 INKNSLFSWAFKLPR
-1374 LAANQAKYCIT
+1374 LAANQAKYCVS
-1385 NGWVLHGADLVN
+1385 NGWALYGADLTN
-1397 FSNLEPGD
+1397 FSNLEAGD
-1405 LIFYDYD
+1405 LIFSKDND
-1412 TKDNNRYMNC
+1412 TDNNRYMNV
-1422 SHVSICIGKV
+1422 SHVSIFIGEEDGV
-1432 NDVMTCIESTTCENG
+1432 LSVLESTKCENG
-1447 VRTIAINDNAAD
+1447 VKITPIADMAET
-1459 KILFVARPKKA
+1459 ILFIARVKKK

>member
-237 NIEAGKPADKP
+237 NIEAGKSADKP

-465 EPGTITTDDYKKALD
+465 EPGTITTDDYKKALE
-480 LYNSIG
+480 LYQSIG
-486 IGSKIKISPTAYEKL
+486 TGSQTGTSAYEKL

-509 ISTIAKYW
+509 ISTIVKYW
-517 SQKFGL
+517 APKFGL
-523 DPNITLAMIMAESS
+523 DPNLVFAMIMAESS
-537 GNPYAHGS
+537 GIPTAHGS

-560 FFNHTQT
+560 FFNQTQT
-567 LKFVDGTTQSFTPSY
+567 IKFIDGTKQSFTPSY
-582 ATMQPGSGG
+582 STMQPGSSGN
-591 TTTLNGITV
+591 TVINGITV
-600 DRNISNQIM
+600 DKNISNQVM
-609 LGCNELRQ
+609 LGCNEIKT
-617 AFTYAHNN
+617 AMEYAHNN
-625 IFAGLISYNMGI
+625 IFAGLISYNMGV

-659 NSISAQSAAAQK
+659 NSIKAQTPEAQK
-671 KIYEVLDNGGFEFAN
+671 KIYEVLENGGFEFAD
-686 WRQIYKNNGGGGTVN
+686 WRQIYKNNGGGGTVK
-701 NVEGYLA
+701 NVEGYLK
-708 WYQIQDGQLPYLV
+708 WYKIENGQLPYVL
-721 DKNGNKLGYGVS
+721 DSAGNKLGYGVS
-733 GKTTATTNYSAPV
+733 GKITTTYSATNNNV
-746 STVTYVTNTQLTP
+746 VTYVTNTSLTQ
-759 TRNKIVDKAKEI
+759 TRTKIVDKAKEI
-771 VQLHIDGLASY
+771 VKLHQDGLASY

-803 KLNSSAWGYAG
+803 KMGSNSWGYAG
-814 STYNGIST
+814 STYFGIST

-846 GLNSMYNGNC
+846 GLKSMYNGNC
-856 SGGTIMSEITKNG
+856 SGGTIMSEIVNNG

-879 RAKAKPGD
+879 RKKAKPGD

-912 VGVYIGDDQMAH
+912 IGVYIGDDQMAH
-924 ASMWTTVPNAIKIS
+924 ASQWAQVPNAIKIS
-938 KLSTYPSLKYAFFI
+938 NVSSYGTLKYAFFI
-952 RPKDLQESDANE
+952 RPKDLQETDNNE
-964 SVIEDTTT
+964 SIVEDTTT
-972 DKGNN
+972 DEGNN

-1062 KVSNYVDFNKAID
+1062 KVSNYVDYNKAID

-1096 STDLEEGG
+1096 SESLEENGL
-1104 ILKSS
+1104 LKSS
-1109 LTADGIHLKTKDN
+1109 LTADGVHLKTKDD
-1122 YKTLFNNITNR
+1122 YKVLLNNI
-1133 IKFTNKDNTESGGDN
+1133 KNKITTTTGNTSTDTGSSDTGE
-1148 TGDSGSSG
+1148 TGDS
-1156 GDNTGD
+1156 DNKKDD
-1162 TTTPNYKTANE
+1162 TVNQKVNE
-1173 TLVST
+1173 SLQSMK
-1178 NNYYY
+1178 NYYY
-1183 DDVLESLTFTLPS
+1183 DTLDSLIFELPS
-1196 KAVDSYYTRLK
+1196 NVIDSFYCRLK
-1207 FTTSPN
+1207 FTASTDFN
-1213 FKYNQS
+1213 YIQS
-1219 TTCYLE
+1219 DNCYLE
-1225 GDDCKNGQ
+1225 GTDCINGQ
-1233 LIPKPNTTYKII
+1233 LVPKPNNTYKII
-1245 IMTNTISSI
+1245 IMKNTIDTINSS
-1254 SSKYYGSVT
+1254 YYGLVT
-1263 TIKTGEYTDFADF
+1263 VLQAKEYEDFTDFI
-1276 VGGEKVTEI
+1276 GGQKVVELG
-1285 AKTYL
+1285 KTYL
-1290 NRTNLEYIGQ
+1290 SHTDLEYAGQ

-1313 NPAANL
+1313 NPKANL
-1319 SKWYDSVRKK
+1319 SKWYDSTRNKN
-1329 DQIDG
+1329 QIDG
-1334 STLVQFSY
+1334 STLVQFVY
-1342 MGIDYDS
+1342 MGLAYKNT
-1349 SPYANHKMTS
+1349 PYNNHDMTS
-1359 IKRSNKYSWAFTFPR
+1359 INKNSLFSWAFKLPR
-1374 LAANQAKYCIT
+1374 LAANQAKYCVS
-1385 NGWVLHGADLVN
+1385 NGWALYGADLTN
-1397 FSNLEPGD
+1397 FSNLEAGD
-1405 LIFYDYD
+1405 LIFSKDND
-1412 TKDNNRYMNC
+1412 TDNNRYMNV
-1422 SHVSICIGKV
+1422 SHVSIFIGEEDGV
-1432 NDVMTCIESTTCENG
+1432 LSVLESTKCENG
-1447 VRTIAINDNAAD
+1447 VKITPIADMAET
-1459 KILFVARPKKA
+1459 ILFIARVKKK

>member
-465 EPGTITTDDYKKALD
+465 EPGTITTDDYKKALE
-480 LYNSIG
+480 LYQSIG
-486 IGSKIKISPTAYEKL
+486 TGSQTGTSAYEKL

-509 ISTIAKYW
+509 ISTIVKYW
-517 SQKFGL
+517 APKFGL
-523 DPNITLAMIMAESS
+523 DPNLVFAMIMAESS
-537 GNPYAHGS
+537 GIPTAHGS

-560 FFNHTQT
+560 FFNQTQT
-567 LKFVDGTTQSFTPSY
+567 IKFIDGTKQSFTPSY
-582 ATMQPGSGG
+582 STMQPGSSGN
-591 TTTLNGITV
+591 TVINGITV
-600 DRNISNQIM
+600 DKNISNQVM
-609 LGCNELRQ
+609 LGCNEIKT
-617 AFTYAHNN
+617 AMEYAHNN
-625 IFAGLISYNMGI
+625 IFAGLISYNMGV

-659 NSISAQSAAAQK
+659 NSIKAQTPEAQK
-671 KIYEVLDNGGFEFAN
+671 KIYEVLENGGFEFAD
-686 WRQIYKNNGGGGTVN
+686 WRQIYKNNGGGGTVK
-701 NVEGYLA
+701 NVEGYLK
-708 WYQIQDGQLPYLV
+708 WYKIENGQLPYVL
-721 DKNGNKLGYGVS
+721 DSAGNKLGYGVS
-733 GKTTATTNYSAPV
+733 GKITTTYSATNNNV
-746 STVTYVTNTQLTP
+746 VTYVTNTSLTQ
-759 TRNKIVDKAKEI
+759 TRTKIVDKAKEI
-771 VQLHIDGLASY
+771 VKLHQDGLASY

-803 KLNSSAWGYAG
+803 KMGSNSWGYAG
-814 STYNGIST
+814 STYFGIST

-846 GLNSMYNGNC
+846 GLKSMYNGNC
-856 SGGTIMSEITKNG
+856 SGGTIMSEIVNNG

-879 RAKAKPGD
+879 RKKAKPGD

-912 VGVYIGDDQMAH
+912 IGVYIGDDQMAH
-924 ASMWTTVPNAIKIS
+924 ASQWAQVPNAIKIS
-938 KLSTYPSLKYAFFI
+938 NVSSYGTLKYAFFI
-952 RPKDLQESDANE
+952 RPKDLQETDNNE
-964 SVIEDTTT
+964 SIVEDTTT
-972 DKGNN
+972 DEGNN

-1062 KVSNYVDFNKAID
+1062 KVSNYVDYNKAID

-1096 STDLEEGG
+1096 SADLVENGL
-1104 ILKSS
+1104 LKSS
-1109 LTADGIHLKTKDN
+1109 ITADGVHLKTKDD
-1122 YKTLFNNITNR
+1122 YKVLLNNI
-1133 IKFTNKDNTESGGDN
+1133 KNKITTTTGNTSTDTGSSDTGE
-1148 TGDSGSSG
+1148 TGDS
-1156 GDNTGD
+1156 DNKKDD
-1162 TTTPNYKTANE
+1162 TVNQKVNE
-1173 TLVST
+1173 SLQSMK
-1178 NNYYY
+1178 NYYY
-1183 DDVLESLTFTLPS
+1183 DTLDSLIFNLPS
-1196 KAVDSYYTRLK
+1196 NVVDSFYCRLK
-1207 FTTSPN
+1207 LTASTD
-1213 FKYNQS
+1213 FKYSQPDN
-1219 TTCYLE
+1219 CYLE
-1225 GDDCKNGQ
+1225 GPDCINGQ
-1233 LIPKPNTTYKII
+1233 LVPKANSTYKIV
-1245 IMTNTISSI
+1245 IMKNTIDTIKSD
-1254 SSKYYGSVT
+1254 YYGLVT
-1263 TIKTGEYTDFADF
+1263 VLEVEEYEDFTDFI
-1276 VGGEKVTEI
+1276 GGQKVVELG
-1285 AKTYL
+1285 KTYL
-1290 NRTNLEYIGQ
+1290 NHTDLEYAGQ
-1300 YSTTAIVTPANFT
+1300 YSATAIVTPANFT
-1313 NPAANL
+1313 NPKANL
-1319 SKWYDSVRKK
+1319 SKWYDSTRNKN
-1329 DQIDG
+1329 QIDG
-1334 STLVQFSY
+1334 STLTQFVY
-1342 MGIDYDS
+1342 MGLNYKDT
-1349 SPYANHKMTS
+1349 PYNNHNMTS
-1359 IKRSNKYSWAFTFPR
+1359 IKKNSLLSWAFKLPR
-1374 LAANQAKYCIT
+1374 LAANQAKYCVS
-1385 NGWVLHGADLVN
+1385 NGWALHGADLTN
-1397 FSNLEPGD
+1397 FTNLEAGD
-1405 LIFYDYD
+1405 LIFSKDNE
-1412 TKDNNRYMNC
+1412 TDNNRYMNV
-1422 SHVSICIGKV
+1422 SHVSIFIGEEDGV
-1432 NDVMTCIESTTCENG
+1432 LSVLESTKCENG
-1447 VRTIAINDNAAD
+1447 VKITPIADMAET
-1459 KILFVARPKKA
+1459 ILFIARVKKK